1 MKKFYLFL
9 IMLLSVIAPQAADAF
24 SITINVDDA
33 SRLNVFLNGYKE
45 LVNGDNVF
53 EVNDGDYL
61 SIYTKQNDIAIKSV
75 FNGDKELKLENYS
88 TFNVKLTE
96 SEHTGAKFVV
106 KTATVDEMRTA
117 SCKVTVDDAS
127 KVTLYLPGT
136 FSTLP
141 LKDGENNVKFIP
153 GTESVFTVKPA
164 SYDNPLYKVTHNSV
178 AAEADWG
185 SYTLKNVAD
194 GDVIDIQA
202 NYPDIDCAVK
212 FNINAEGVGVI
223 SGVMVNGNEVTNYM
237 DDNFTVK
244 CGSNISIT
252 RNSED
257 YKMESFKV
265 NGEDKTD
272 DFYYSDSHDY
282 FVTDATTFDITAKK
296 YATFKATIDIDDVSH
311 ATVYKG
317 HSYDDNAFDMKNGKN
332 EIEVSEKQPIISLVA
347 KDGYCFTSVN
357 DGTTEYTDKSASN
370 IELDVTDGMVL
381 KVVTAAIVR
390 DKKALVYVDDRSATS
405 SLVFS
410 RGDNNRIE
418 IGTGYNELEFYK
430 GDNPFSVTVYAST
443 KKVYKNDV
451 AVDPTYTYGSYYNF
465 NLADGDVV
473 KMFFTKTPAMVKA
486 DITAN
491 GGAENLSVVKDRI
504 QPVADFSAGI
514 SCLEDTELA
523 FAAKEGYSIKALTV
537 DGTAATA
544 EADGTYKVVVKADAN
559 IVVDLQTAS
568 GISSVTNADASRTA
582 NVYNANG
589 VLVLKNATPEHTAK
603 LAKGLYIING
613 KKVVR

>member
-1 MKKFYLFL
+1 M
-9 IMLLSVIAPQAADAF
+9 
-24 SITINVDDA
+24 
-33 SRLNVFLNGYKE
+33 
-45 LVNGDNVF
+45 
-53 EVNDGDYL
+53 
-61 SIYTKQNDIAIKSV
+61 
-75 FNGDKELKLENYS
+75 
-88 TFNVKLTE
+88 
-96 SEHTGAKFVV
+96 V

-136 FSTLP
+136 YSTLP
-141 LKDGENNVKFIP
+141 LKDGENDVKFIP

-164 SYDNPLYKVTHNSV
+164 SYETPLYKVTHNSV
-178 AAEADWG
+178 AAEADCG
-185 SYTLKNVAD
+185 SYTLKNVAN

-212 FNINAEGVGVI
+212 FNVNAEGVGFIKSVT
-223 SGVMVNGNEVTNYM
+223 VNGNEVTNYL
-237 DDNFTVK
+237 DNNFTVK
-244 CGSNISIT
+244 CGSHISIT

-257 YKMESFKV
+257 YKLESFKV

-272 DFYYSDSHDY
+272 DFYEESYDF
-282 FVTDATTFDITAKK
+282 FVTDAATFDITAKK
-296 YATFKATIDIDDVSH
+296 YATFKATVDIDDVSH

-317 HSYDDNAFDMKNGKN
+317 YYYYYKAFDLKNGKN
-332 EIEVSEKQPIISLVA
+332 EIEVSEKQPLISLVA
-347 KDGYCFTSVN
+347 KDGYYFTSVN

-418 IGTGYNELEFYK
+418 VGTGYNELEFYK

-473 KMFFTKTPAMVKA
+473 KMFFTKTPATVKA

-589 VLVLKNATPEHTAK
+589 VLVLKNATPEQTAK

>member
-33 SRLNVFLNGYKE
+33 SRINVFLNGYQD

-53 EVNDGDYL
+53 EVKDGDYL
-61 SIYTKQNDIAIKSV
+61 SITTQNNAGLVSV
-75 FNGDKELKLENYS
+75 MNGDKAVKLDSYS
-88 TFNVKLTE
+88 SFKLKLTE
-96 SEHTGAKFVV
+96 SEYAGAKLII
-106 KTATVDEMRTA
+106 KTATLDEMRTA
-117 SCKVTVDDAS
+117 SCKVTVDDPS
-127 KVTLYLPGT
+127 KVTLRLSRT
-136 FSTLP
+136 FTTVQ
-141 LKDGENNVKFIP
+141 LKSGENEVKFIP
-153 GTESVFTVKPA
+153 GTESTFTISPQ
-164 SYDNPLYKVTHNSV
+164 SYDTPLYKVTRNSV
-178 AAEADWG
+178 AAEAEWG
-185 SYTLKNVAD
+185 SYTLKNVAE

-212 FNINAEGVGVI
+212 FNVNAEGVGFIKSVT
-223 SGVMVNGNEVTNYM
+223 VNGNEVTNYL

-244 CGSNISIT
+244 CGSHISIT

-257 YKMESFKV
+257 YKLESFKV

-272 DFYYSDSHDY
+272 DFYEESYDF
-282 FVTDATTFDITAKK
+282 FVTDAATFDITAKK
-296 YATFKATIDIDDVSH
+296 YATFKATVDIDDVSH

-317 HSYDDNAFDMKNGKN
+317 YSYYDDAFDMKNGTN
-332 EIEVSEKQPIISLVA
+332 EIEVSEKQPLISLVA
-347 KDGYCFTSVN
+347 KDGYYFTSVN
-357 DGTTEYTDKSASN
+357 DGTTEYTDQSTSEIN
-370 IELDVTDGMVL
+370 VDVTDGMVL

-405 SLVFS
+405 SMVFS
-410 RGDNNRIE
+410 RGDYNKIE

-430 GDNPFSVTVYAST
+430 GDNPFSVTVYANT

-451 AVDPTYTYGSYYNF
+451 AVDPTYSGGSYF
-465 NLADGDVV
+465 RFSLEDGDVV
-473 KMFFTKTPAMVKA
+473 KMFFTKTPATVKA

-589 VLVLKNATPEHTAK
+589 VLVLKNATPEQTAK

>member
-24 SITINVDDA
+24 SITLNVDDA
-33 SRLNVFLNGYKE
+33 SRINVFLNGYQD

-53 EVNDGDYL
+53 EVKDGDYL
-61 SIYTKQNDIAIKSV
+61 SITTQNNAGLVSV
-75 FNGDKELKLENYS
+75 MNGDKAVKLDSYS
-88 TFNVKLTE
+88 SFKLKLTE
-96 SEHTGAKFVV
+96 SEYAGAKLII
-106 KTATVDEMRTA
+106 KTATLDEMRTA
-117 SCKVTVDDAS
+117 SCKVTVDDPS
-127 KVTLYLPGT
+127 KVTLRLSRT
-136 FSTLP
+136 FTTVQ
-141 LKDGENNVKFIP
+141 LKSGENEVKFIP
-153 GTESVFTVKPA
+153 GTESTFTISPQ
-164 SYDNPLYKVTHNSV
+164 SYDTPLYKVTRNSV
-178 AAEADWG
+178 AAEAEWG
-185 SYTLKNVAD
+185 SYTLKNVAE

-212 FNINAEGVGVI
+212 FNVNAEGVGFIKSVT
-223 SGVMVNGNEVTNYM
+223 VNGNEVTNYL

-244 CGSNISIT
+244 CGSTISIT

-257 YKMESFKV
+257 YKLESFKV
-265 NGEDKTD
+265 NGEDKTS
-272 DFYYSDSHDY
+272 DFYEDSY
-282 FVTDATTFDITAKK
+282 NIFVTDATTLDITAKK
-296 YATFKATIDIDDVSH
+296 YTTFKATVDIDDVSH

-317 HSYDDNAFDMKNGKN
+317 YSYYDDAFDMKNGKN
-332 EIEVSEKQPIISLVA
+332 EIEVSEKQPLISLVA
-347 KDGYCFTSVN
+347 KDGYYFTSVN
-357 DGTTEYTDKSASN
+357 DGTTEYTDQSTSEIN
-370 IELDVTDGMVL
+370 VDVTDGMVL

-405 SLVFS
+405 SMVFS
-410 RGDNNRIE
+410 RGDYNRIE

-430 GDNPFSVTVYAST
+430 GDNPFSVTVYANT

-451 AVDPTYTYGSYYNF
+451 AVDPTYSGGSYF
-465 NLADGDVV
+465 RFSLADGDVV
-473 KMFFTKTPAMVKA
+473 KMFFTKTPATIKA

-589 VLVLKNATPEHTAK
+589 VLVLKNATPEQTAK

>member
-24 SITINVDDA
+24 SITLNVDDA
-33 SRLNVFLNGYKE
+33 SRIDVFLNGPKDV
-45 LVNGDNVF
+45 VNGDNVF

-61 SIYTKQNDIAIKSV
+61 SVTTQNNVGLVSV
-75 FNGDKELKLENYS
+75 FNGDKAVKLDSYS
-88 TFNVKLTE
+88 SFRLKLTE
-96 SEHTGAKFVV
+96 SEYAGAKFIV
-106 KTATVDEMRTA
+106 KTATLDEMRTA
-117 SCKVTVDDAS
+117 SCKVTVDDPS
-127 KVTLYLPGT
+127 KVTLRLSRT
-136 FSTLP
+136 FTTVQ
-141 LKDGENNVKFIP
+141 LKSGENEVKFIP
-153 GTESVFTVKPA
+153 GTESTFTISPQ
-164 SYDNPLYKVTHNSV
+164 SYNTPLYKVTRNSV
-178 AAEADWG
+178 AAEAEWG
-185 SYTLKNVAD
+185 SYTLKNVAE

-212 FNINAEGVGVI
+212 FNVNAEGVGFIKSVT
-223 SGVMVNGNEVTNYM
+223 VNGNEVTNYL

-244 CGSNISIT
+244 CGSTISIT

-257 YKMESFKV
+257 YKLESFKV
-265 NGEDKTD
+265 NGEDKTS
-272 DFYYSDSHDY
+272 DFYEESYDF
-282 FVTDATTFDITAKK
+282 FVTDAATFDITAKK
-296 YATFKATIDIDDVSH
+296 YATFKATVDIDDVSH

-317 HSYDDNAFDMKNGKN
+317 YSYYDDAFDMKNGKN
-332 EIEVSEKQPIISLVA
+332 EIEVSEKQPLISLVA
-347 KDGYCFTSVN
+347 KDGYYFTSVN
-357 DGTTEYTDKSASN
+357 DGTTEYTDNNVSK
-370 IELDVTDGMVL
+370 IELSVVDGMVL

-390 DKKALVYVDDRSATS
+390 DKKALVYVDNKKATN

-410 RGDNNRIE
+410 RSDRETIV

-430 GDNPFSVTVYAST
+430 GDSPFSVTVSAST

-451 AVDPTYTYGSYYNF
+451 AVDPLYSGGSYF
-465 NLADGDVV
+465 SFSLEDGDVV
-473 KMFFTKTPAMVKA
+473 KMFFTKTPATVKA

-589 VLVLKNATPEHTAK
+589 VLVLKNATPEQTAK

>member
-33 SRLNVFLNGYKE
+33 SRLNVFLNGYKD

-61 SIYTKQNDIAIKSV
+61 SITTQKNAGIVSV
-75 FNGDKELKLENYS
+75 FNGDKAVKFDSYS
-88 TFNVKLTE
+88 SFNLKLTE
-96 SEHTGAKFVV
+96 SEYAGAKLVI
-106 KTATVDEMRTA
+106 KTATLDEMRTA
-117 SCKVTVDDAS
+117 SCKVTVDDPS
-127 KVTLYLPGT
+127 KVTLRLSRT
-136 FSTLP
+136 FTTVQ
-141 LKDGENNVKFIP
+141 LKSGENEVKFIP
-153 GTESVFTVKPA
+153 GTESTFTISPE
-164 SYDNPLYKVTHNSV
+164 SQLSPLYKVTHNSV

-194 GDVIDIQA
+194 GDVIDIQT

-212 FNINAEGVGVI
+212 FNVNAEGVGFIKSVT
-223 SGVMVNGNEVTNYM
+223 VNGNEVTNYL
-237 DDNFTVK
+237 DDNFSVK

-252 RNSED
+252 RNSEE
-257 YKMESFKV
+257 YKLETFKV

-272 DFYYSDSHDY
+272 DFYDESYDF
-282 FVTDATTFDITAKK
+282 FVTDAATFDITAEK
-296 YATFKATIDIDDVSH
+296 YTTFKATIDIDDVSH

-317 HSYDDNAFDMKNGKN
+317 YSYYGNAFDLKNGKN
-332 EIEVSEKQPIISLVA
+332 EIEVSEKQTLISLVA
-347 KDGYCFTSVN
+347 KDGYYFTSVN
-357 DGTTEYTDKSASN
+357 DGTKEYTDKSVN
-370 IELDVTDGMVL
+370 DIELDVVDGMVL
-381 KVVTAAIVR
+381 KVVTAAVVR
-390 DKKALVYVDDRSATS
+390 DKKALVYVDDRSAAN
-405 SLVFS
+405 SLLF
-410 RGDNNRIE
+410 RRNDYNTIE
-418 IGTGYNELEFYK
+418 VATGYNELEFYR
-430 GDNPFSVTVYAST
+430 GDNPFSVSVSANT

-451 AVDPTYTYGSYYNF
+451 AVVPLYSGGSYFNF
-465 NLADGDVV
+465 SLADGDVV
-473 KMFFTKTPAMVKA
+473 KMFFTKTPATVKA

-589 VLVLKNATPEHTAK
+589 VLVLKNATPEQTAK

>member
-24 SITINVDDA
+24 SITLNVDDA
-33 SRLNVFLNGYKE
+33 SRINVFLNGTKDV
-45 LVNGDNVF
+45 VNGDNVF
-53 EVNDGDYL
+53 EVKDGDYL
-61 SIYTKQNDIAIKSV
+61 SVTTQNNAGLVSV
-75 FNGDKELKLENYS
+75 FNGDKAVKLDSYS
-88 TFNVKLTE
+88 SFRLKLTE
-96 SEHTGAKFVV
+96 SEYAGAKFIV
-106 KTATVDEMRTA
+106 KTATLDEMRTA
-117 SCKVTVDDAS
+117 SCKVTVDDPS
-127 KVTLYLPGT
+127 KVTLRLSRT
-136 FSTLP
+136 FTTVQ
-141 LKDGENNVKFIP
+141 LKSGENEVKFIP
-153 GTESVFTVKPA
+153 GTESTFTISPQ
-164 SYDNPLYKVTHNSV
+164 SYNTPLYKVTRNSV
-178 AAEADWG
+178 AAEAEWG
-185 SYTLKNVAD
+185 SYTLKNVAE

-212 FNINAEGVGVI
+212 FNVNAEGVGFIKSVT
-223 SGVMVNGNEVTNYM
+223 VNGNEVTNYL

-244 CGSNISIT
+244 CGSTISIT

-257 YKMESFKV
+257 YKLESFKV
-265 NGEDKTD
+265 NGEDKTS
-272 DFYYSDSHDY
+272 DFYEDSY
-282 FVTDATTFDITAKK
+282 NIFVTDATTLDITAKK
-296 YATFKATIDIDDVSH
+296 YTTFKATVDIDDVSH

-317 HSYDDNAFDMKNGKN
+317 YSYYDDAFDMKNGKN
-332 EIEVSEKQPIISLVA
+332 EIEVSEKQPLISLVA
-347 KDGYCFTSVN
+347 KDGYDFTSVN
-357 DGTTEYTDKSASN
+357 DGTTEYTDQSTSEIKV
-370 IELDVTDGMVL
+370 DVTDGMVL

-405 SLVFS
+405 SMVFS
-410 RGDNNRIE
+410 RGDYNRIE

-430 GDNPFSVTVYAST
+430 GDNPFSVTVYANT

-451 AVDPTYTYGSYYNF
+451 AVDPTYSGGSYF
-465 NLADGDVV
+465 RFSLEDGDVV
-473 KMFFTKTPAMVKA
+473 KMFFTKTPATVKA

-589 VLVLKNATPEHTAK
+589 VLVLKNATPEQTAK

>member
-24 SITINVDDA
+24 SITLNVDDA
-33 SRLNVFLNGYKE
+33 SRINVFLNGYKDV
-45 LVNGDNVF
+45 VNGDNVF
-53 EVNDGDYL
+53 EVKDGDYL
-61 SIYTKQNDIAIKSV
+61 SITTQNNAGLVSV
-75 FNGDKELKLENYS
+75 FNGDKEVKLNSYS
-88 TFNVKLTE
+88 SFNLKLTE
-96 SEHTGAKFVV
+96 SEYAGAKLMI
-106 KTATVDEMRTA
+106 KTATLDEMRTA
-117 SCKVTVDDAS
+117 SCTVTVDDPS
-127 KVTLYLPGT
+127 KVTLRLSRT
-136 FSTLP
+136 FTTVQ
-141 LKDGENNVKFIP
+141 LKSGENEVKFIP
-153 GTESVFTVKPA
+153 GTESTFTISPQ
-164 SYDNPLYKVTHNSV
+164 SQETPLYKVTHNSV

-185 SYTLKNVAD
+185 SYTLKNVAN

-212 FNINAEGVGVI
+212 FNVNAEGVGFIKSVT
-223 SGVMVNGNEVTNYM
+223 VNGNEVTNYL

-244 CGSNISIT
+244 CGSHISIT

-257 YKMESFKV
+257 YKLESFKV
-265 NGEDKTD
+265 NGEDKTS
-272 DFYYSDSHDY
+272 DFYDESYDF
-282 FVTDATTFDITAKK
+282 FVTDAATFDITAKK
-296 YATFKATIDIDDVSH
+296 YATFKATVDIDDVSH
-311 ATVYKG
+311 ATVYNG
-317 HSYDDNAFDMKNGKN
+317 YSYYGNAFDLKNGKN
-332 EIEVSEKQPIISLVA
+332 EIEVSEKQTLISLVA
-347 KDGYCFTSVN
+347 KDGYYFTSVN
-357 DGTTEYTDKSASN
+357 DGTKEYTDKSVN
-370 IELDVTDGMVL
+370 DIELDVVDGMVL
-381 KVVTAAIVR
+381 KVVTAAVVR
-390 DKKALVYVDDRSATS
+390 DKKALVYVDDRSVAN
-405 SLVFS
+405 SLLF
-410 RGDNNRIE
+410 RRNDYNTIE
-418 IGTGYNELEFYK
+418 VATGYNELEFYR
-430 GDNPFSVTVYAST
+430 GDNPFSVSVSANT

-451 AVDPTYTYGSYYNF
+451 AVVPLYSGGSYFNF
-465 NLADGDVV
+465 SLADGDVV
-473 KMFFTKTPAMVKA
+473 KMFFTKTPATVKA

-568 GISSVTNADASRTA
+568 GISSVTNADSSRTA

-589 VLVLKNATPEHTAK
+589 VLVLKNATPEQTAK

>member
-24 SITINVDDA
+24 SITLNVDDA
-33 SRLNVFLNGYKE
+33 SRINVFLNGTKDV
-45 LVNGDNVF
+45 VNGDNVF
-53 EVNDGDYL
+53 EVKDGDYL
-61 SIYTKQNDIAIKSV
+61 SVTTQNNAGLVSV
-75 FNGDKELKLENYS
+75 FNGDKAVKLDSYS
-88 TFNVKLTE
+88 SFRLKLTE
-96 SEHTGAKFVV
+96 SEYAGAKFIV
-106 KTATVDEMRTA
+106 KTATLDEMRTA
-117 SCKVTVDDAS
+117 SCKVTVDDPS
-127 KVTLYLPGT
+127 KVTLRLSRT
-136 FSTLP
+136 FTTVQ
-141 LKDGENNVKFIP
+141 LKSGENEVKFIP
-153 GTESVFTVKPA
+153 GTESTFTISPQ
-164 SYDNPLYKVTHNSV
+164 SYNTPLYKVTRNSV
-178 AAEADWG
+178 AAEAEWG
-185 SYTLKNVAD
+185 SYTLKNVAE

-212 FNINAEGVGVI
+212 FNVNAEGVGFIKSVT
-223 SGVMVNGNEVTNYM
+223 VNGNEVTNYM

-244 CGSNISIT
+244 CGSTISIT

-257 YKMESFKV
+257 YKLESFKV
-265 NGEDKTD
+265 NGEDKTS
-272 DFYYSDSHDY
+272 DFYEDSY
-282 FVTDATTFDITAKK
+282 NIFVTDATTLDITAKK
-296 YATFKATIDIDDVSH
+296 YTTFKATVDIDDVSH

-317 HSYDDNAFDMKNGKN
+317 YSYYDDAFDMKNGKN
-332 EIEVSEKQPIISLVA
+332 EIEVSEKQPLISLVA
-347 KDGYCFTSVN
+347 KDGYYFTSVN
-357 DGTTEYTDKSASN
+357 DGTTEYTDNNVSK
-370 IELDVTDGMVL
+370 IELSVVDGMVL

-390 DKKALVYVDDRSATS
+390 DKKALVYVDNKKATN

-410 RGDNNRIE
+410 RSDRETIV

-430 GDNPFSVTVYAST
+430 GDSPFSVTVSAST

-451 AVDPTYTYGSYYNF
+451 AVDPLYSGGSYF
-465 NLADGDVV
+465 SFSLEDGDVV
-473 KMFFTKTPAMVKA
+473 KMFFTKTPATVKA

-523 FAAKEGYSIKALTV
+523 FAAKEGYSIKTLTV

-589 VLVLKNATPEHTAK
+589 VLVLKNATPEQTAK

>member
-24 SITINVDDA
+24 SITLNVDDA
-33 SRLNVFLNGYKE
+33 SRINVFLNGTKDV
-45 LVNGDNVF
+45 VNGDNVF
-53 EVNDGDYL
+53 EVKDGDYL
-61 SIYTKQNDIAIKSV
+61 SVTTQNNAGLVSV
-75 FNGDKELKLENYS
+75 FNGDKAVKLDSYS
-88 TFNVKLTE
+88 SFRLKLTE
-96 SEHTGAKFVV
+96 SEYAGAKFIV
-106 KTATVDEMRTA
+106 KTATLDEMRTA
-117 SCKVTVDDAS
+117 SCKVTVDDPS
-127 KVTLYLPGT
+127 KVTLRLSRT
-136 FSTLP
+136 FTTVQ
-141 LKDGENNVKFIP
+141 LKSGENEVKFIP
-153 GTESVFTVKPA
+153 GTESTFTISPQ
-164 SYDNPLYKVTHNSV
+164 SYDTPLYKVTRNSV
-178 AAEADWG
+178 AAEAEYG
-185 SYTLKNVAD
+185 SYTLKNVAE

-212 FNINAEGVGVI
+212 FNVNAEGVGFIKSVT
-223 SGVMVNGNEVTNYM
+223 VNGNEVTNYL

-244 CGSNISIT
+244 CGSTISIT

-257 YKMESFKV
+257 YKLESFKV
-265 NGEDKTD
+265 NGEDKTS
-272 DFYYSDSHDY
+272 DFYEDSY
-282 FVTDATTFDITAKK
+282 NIFVTDATTLDITAKK
-296 YATFKATIDIDDVSH
+296 YTTFKATVDIDDVSH

-317 HSYDDNAFDMKNGKN
+317 YSYYDDAFDMKNGTN
-332 EIEVSEKQPIISLVA
+332 EIEVSEKQPLISLVA
-347 KDGYCFTSVN
+347 KDGYYFTSVN
-357 DGTTEYTDKSASN
+357 DGTTEYTDQSTSEIN
-370 IELDVTDGMVL
+370 VDVTDGMVL

-405 SLVFS
+405 SMVFS
-410 RGDNNRIE
+410 RGDYNKIE

-430 GDNPFSVTVYAST
+430 GDNPFSVTVYANT

-451 AVDPTYTYGSYYNF
+451 AVDPTYSGGSYF
-465 NLADGDVV
+465 RFSLEDGDVV
-473 KMFFTKTPAMVKA
+473 KMFFTKTPATVKA

-589 VLVLKNATPEHTAK
+589 VLVLKNATPEQTAK

>member
-33 SRLNVFLNGYKE
+33 SRLNVFLNGYKD

-53 EVNDGDYL
+53 EVKDGDYL
-61 SIYTKQNDIAIKSV
+61 SITTQNNAGIVSV
-75 FNGDKELKLENYS
+75 FNGDKAVKLDSYS
-88 TFNVKLTE
+88 SFNLKLTE
-96 SEHTGAKFVV
+96 SEYAGAKLVI
-106 KTATVDEMRTA
+106 KTATLDEMRTA
-117 SCKVTVDDAS
+117 SCKVTVDDPS
-127 KVTLYLPGT
+127 KVTLRLSRT
-136 FSTLP
+136 FTTVQ
-141 LKDGENNVKFIP
+141 LKSGENEVKFIP
-153 GTESVFTVKPA
+153 GTESTFTISPQ
-164 SYDNPLYKVTHNSV
+164 SYETPLYKVTHNSV
-178 AAEADWG
+178 AAEAEWG
-185 SYTLKNVAD
+185 SYTVKNVAD

-212 FNINAEGVGVI
+212 FNVNAEGVGFIKSVT
-223 SGVMVNGNEVTNYM
+223 VDGNEVTNYL

-257 YKMESFKV
+257 YKLESFKV

-272 DFYYSDSHDY
+272 YFYDESYDF
-282 FVTDATTFDITAKK
+282 FVTDAATFDITAKK
-296 YATFKATIDIDDVSH
+296 YTTFKATVDIDDVSH

-317 HSYDDNAFDMKNGKN
+317 YSYYDDAFDLKNGKN
-332 EIEVSEKQPIISLVA
+332 EIEVSEKQPLISLVA
-347 KDGYCFTSVN
+347 KDGYYFTSVN
-357 DGTTEYTDKSASN
+357 DGTKEYTDNNVSK
-370 IELDVTDGMVL
+370 IELTVVDGMVL

-405 SLVFS
+405 SMLFS
-410 RGDNNRIE
+410 RGDNERIE

-430 GDNPFSVTVYAST
+430 GDNPFSVTVYANT

-451 AVDPTYTYGSYYNF
+451 AVDPLYSGGSYFNF
-465 NLADGDVV
+465 SLADGDVV
-473 KMFFTKTPAMVKA
+473 KMFFTKIPAMVKA

-568 GISSVTNADASRTA
+568 GISSVTNADANSTA

-589 VLVLKNATPEHTAK
+589 VLVLKNATPEQTAK

>member
-1 MKKFYLFL
+1 MKEFYLFL

-24 SITINVDDA
+24 SITLNVDDA
-33 SRLNVFLNGYKE
+33 SRINVFLNGYQD

-53 EVNDGDYL
+53 EVKDGDYL
-61 SIYTKQNDIAIKSV
+61 SITTQNNAGLVSV
-75 FNGDKELKLENYS
+75 MNGDKAVKLDSYS
-88 TFNVKLTE
+88 SFKLKLTE
-96 SEHTGAKFVV
+96 SEYAGAKLII
-106 KTATVDEMRTA
+106 KTATLDEMRTA
-117 SCKVTVDDAS
+117 SCKVTVDDPS
-127 KVTLYLPGT
+127 KVTLRLSRT
-136 FSTLP
+136 FTTVQ
-141 LKDGENNVKFIP
+141 LKSGENEVKFIP
-153 GTESVFTVKPA
+153 GTESTFTISPQ
-164 SYDNPLYKVTHNSV
+164 SYDTPLYKVTRNSV
-178 AAEADWG
+178 AAEAEWG
-185 SYTLKNVAD
+185 SYTLKNVAE

-212 FNINAEGVGVI
+212 FNVNAEGVGFIKSVT
-223 SGVMVNGNEVTNYM
+223 VNGNEVTNYL

-244 CGSNISIT
+244 CGSHISIT

-257 YKMESFKV
+257 YKLESFKV

-272 DFYYSDSHDY
+272 DFYEESYDF
-282 FVTDATTFDITAKK
+282 FVTDAATFDITAKK
-296 YATFKATIDIDDVSH
+296 YATFKATVDIDDVSH

-317 HSYDDNAFDMKNGKN
+317 YSYYDDAFDMKNGTN
-332 EIEVSEKQPIISLVA
+332 EIEVSEKQPLISLVA
-347 KDGYCFTSVN
+347 KDGYYFTSVN
-357 DGTTEYTDKSASN
+357 DGTTEYTDQSTSEIN
-370 IELDVTDGMVL
+370 VDVTDGMVL

-405 SLVFS
+405 SMVFS
-410 RGDNNRIE
+410 RGDYNKIE

-430 GDNPFSVTVYAST
+430 GDNPFSVTVYANT

-451 AVDPTYTYGSYYNF
+451 AVDPTYSGGSYF
-465 NLADGDVV
+465 RFSLEDGDVV
-473 KMFFTKTPAMVKA
+473 KMFFTKTPATVKA

-523 FAAKEGYSIKALTV
+523 FAAKEGYSIKALSV

-589 VLVLKNATPEHTAK
+589 VLVLKNATPEQTAK

>member
-24 SITINVDDA
+24 SITLNVDDA
-33 SRLNVFLNGYKE
+33 SRINVFLNGPKDV
-45 LVNGDNVF
+45 VNGDNVF

-61 SIYTKQNDIAIKSV
+61 SVTTQNNAGLVSV
-75 FNGDKELKLENYS
+75 FNGDKAVKLDSYS
-88 TFNVKLTE
+88 SFRLKLTE
-96 SEHTGAKFVV
+96 SEYAGAKFIV
-106 KTATVDEMRTA
+106 KTATLDEMRTA
-117 SCKVTVDDAS
+117 SCKVTVDDPS
-127 KVTLYLPGT
+127 KVTLRLSRT
-136 FSTLP
+136 FTTVQ
-141 LKDGENNVKFIP
+141 LKSGENEVKFIP
-153 GTESVFTVKPA
+153 GTESTFTISPQ
-164 SYDNPLYKVTHNSV
+164 SYNTPLYKVTRNSV
-178 AAEADWG
+178 AAEAEWG
-185 SYTLKNVAD
+185 SYTLKNVAE

-212 FNINAEGVGVI
+212 FNVNAEGVGFIKSVT
-223 SGVMVNGNEVTNYM
+223 VNGNEVTNYL

-244 CGSNISIT
+244 CGSHISIT

-257 YKMESFKV
+257 YKLESFKV

-272 DFYYSDSHDY
+272 DFYEESYDF
-282 FVTDATTFDITAKK
+282 FVTDAATFDITAKK
-296 YATFKATIDIDDVSH
+296 YTTFKATVDIDDVSH

-317 HSYDDNAFDMKNGKN
+317 YSYYDDAFDMKNGKN
-332 EIEVSEKQPIISLVA
+332 EIEVSEKQPLISLVA
-347 KDGYCFTSVN
+347 KDGYYFTSVN
-357 DGTTEYTDKSASN
+357 DGTTEYTDNNVSK
-370 IELDVTDGMVL
+370 IELSVVDGMVL

-390 DKKALVYVDDRSATS
+390 DKKALVYVDNKKATN

-410 RGDNNRIE
+410 RSDRETIV

-430 GDNPFSVTVYAST
+430 GDSPFSVTVSAST

-451 AVDPTYTYGSYYNF
+451 AVDPLYSGGSYF
-465 NLADGDVV
+465 SFSLEDGDVV
-473 KMFFTKTPAMVKA
+473 KMFFTKTPATVKA

-568 GISSVTNADASRTA
+568 GISSVTNADANRTA

-589 VLVLKNATPEHTAK
+589 VLVLKNATPEQTAK

>member
-24 SITINVDDA
+24 SITLNVDDA
-33 SRLNVFLNGYKE
+33 SRINVFLNGYQDV
-45 LVNGDNVF
+45 VNGDNVF
-53 EVNDGDYL
+53 EVKDGDYL
-61 SIYTKQNDIAIKSV
+61 SITTQNNAGLVSV
-75 FNGDKELKLENYS
+75 MNGDKEVKLNSYS
-88 TFNVKLTE
+88 SFNLKLTE
-96 SEHTGAKFVV
+96 SEYAGAKLMI
-106 KTATVDEMRTA
+106 KTATLDEMRTA
-117 SCKVTVDDAS
+117 SCTVTVDDPS
-127 KVTLYLPGT
+127 KVTLRLSRT
-136 FSTLP
+136 FTTVQ
-141 LKDGENNVKFIP
+141 LKSGENEVKFIP
-153 GTESVFTVKPA
+153 GTESTFTISPQ
-164 SYDNPLYKVTHNSV
+164 SQETPLYKVTHNSV

-185 SYTLKNVAD
+185 SYTLKNVAN

-212 FNINAEGVGVI
+212 FNVNAEGVGFIKSVT
-223 SGVMVNGNEVTNYM
+223 VNGNEVTNYL

-257 YKMESFKV
+257 YKLESFKV
-265 NGEDKTD
+265 NGEDKTS
-272 DFYYSDSHDY
+272 DFYDESYDF
-282 FVTDATTFDITAKK
+282 FVTDAATFDITAKK
-296 YATFKATIDIDDVSH
+296 YATFKATVDIDDVSH
-311 ATVYKG
+311 ATVYNG
-317 HSYDDNAFDMKNGKN
+317 YSYYGNAFDLKNGKN
-332 EIEVSEKQPIISLVA
+332 EIEVSEKQTLISLVA
-347 KDGYCFTSVN
+347 KDGYYFTSVN
-357 DGTTEYTDKSASN
+357 DGTKEYTDKSVN
-370 IELDVTDGMVL
+370 DIELDVVDGMVL
-381 KVVTAAIVR
+381 KVVTAAVVR
-390 DKKALVYVDDRSATS
+390 DKKALVYVDDRSAAN
-405 SLVFS
+405 SLLF
-410 RGDNNRIE
+410 RRNDYNTIE
-418 IGTGYNELEFYK
+418 VATGYNELEFYR
-430 GDNPFSVTVYAST
+430 GDNPFSVSVSANT

-451 AVDPTYTYGSYYNF
+451 AVVPLYSGGSYFNF
-465 NLADGDVV
+465 SLADGDVV
-473 KMFFTKTPAMVKA
+473 KMFFTKTPATVKA

-568 GISSVTNADASRTA
+568 GISSVPNADASRTA

-589 VLVLKNATPEHTAK
+589 VLVLKNATPEQTAK

>member
-33 SRLNVFLNGYKE
+33 SRINVFLNGYQDV
-45 LVNGDNVF
+45 VNGDNVF
-53 EVNDGDYL
+53 EVKDGDYL
-61 SIYTKQNDIAIKSV
+61 SVTTQKDAGFVSV
-75 FNGDKELKLENYS
+75 FNGDKAVKLDSYS
-88 TFNVKLTE
+88 SFNLKLTE
-96 SEHTGAKFVV
+96 SEYAGARLVI
-106 KTATVDEMRTA
+106 KTATLDEMRTA
-117 SCKVTVDDAS
+117 SCKVTVDDPS
-127 KVTLYLPGT
+127 KVTLRLSRTYT
-136 FSTLP
+136 TVQ
-141 LKDGENNVKFIP
+141 LKSGENEVKFIP
-153 GTESVFTVKPA
+153 GTESTFTISPQ
-164 SYDNPLYKVTHNSV
+164 SYDTPLYKVTRNSV
-178 AAEADWG
+178 AAEAEWG
-185 SYTLKNVAD
+185 SYTLKDVAD

-202 NYPDIDCAVK
+202 NYPDVDCAVK
-212 FNINAEGVGVI
+212 FNINADGVGFI
-223 SGVMVNGNEVTNYM
+223 KSLTVNGNEVTNFL
-237 DDNFTVK
+237 DDNFSVK

-257 YKMESFKV
+257 YKLESFKV
-265 NGEDKTD
+265 NGADKTD
-272 DFYYSDSHDY
+272 DFYSDSYDI

-296 YATFKATIDIDDVSH
+296 YTTLKATIDIDDVTH

-317 HSYDDNAFDMKNGKN
+317 YSYYDDAFDMKNGKN
-332 EIEVSEKQPIISLVA
+332 EIEVSEQQPLISLVA
-347 KDGYCFTSVN
+347 KDGYYFTSVN
-357 DGTTEYTDKSASN
+357 DGTTEYADNNVSK
-370 IELDVTDGMVL
+370 IELSVVDGMVL

-390 DKKALVYVDDRSATS
+390 DKKALVYVDDRKATN

-410 RGDNNRIE
+410 RGDYNRIE
-418 IGTGYNELEFYK
+418 MSTGYNELEFYK
-430 GDNPFSVTVYAST
+430 GDNPFTVTVYAST

-451 AVDPTYTYGSYYNF
+451 AVNPTYSGGSYF
-465 NLADGDVV
+465 TFSLEDGDVV
-473 KMFFTKTPAMVKA
+473 KMFFTKVPAMVKA

-491 GGAENLSVVKDRI
+491 GGAENLSVVKNRI

-589 VLVLKNATPEHTAK
+589 VLVLKNATPEQTAK

>member
-24 SITINVDDA
+24 SITLNVDDA
-33 SRLNVFLNGYKE
+33 SRINVFLNGTKDV
-45 LVNGDNVF
+45 VNGDNVF
-53 EVNDGDYL
+53 EVKDGDYL
-61 SIYTKQNDIAIKSV
+61 SVTTQNNAGLVSV
-75 FNGDKELKLENYS
+75 FNGDKAVKLDSYS
-88 TFNVKLTE
+88 SFRLKLTE
-96 SEHTGAKFVV
+96 SEYAGAKFIV
-106 KTATVDEMRTA
+106 KTATLDEMRTA
-117 SCKVTVDDAS
+117 SCKVTVDDPS
-127 KVTLYLPGT
+127 KVTLRLSRT
-136 FSTLP
+136 FTTVQ
-141 LKDGENNVKFIP
+141 LKSGENEVKFIP
-153 GTESVFTVKPA
+153 GTESTFTISPQ
-164 SYDNPLYKVTHNSV
+164 SYNTPLYKVTRNSV
-178 AAEADWG
+178 AAEAEWG
-185 SYTLKNVAD
+185 SYTLKNVAE

-212 FNINAEGVGVI
+212 FNVNAEGVGFIKSVT
-223 SGVMVNGNEVTNYM
+223 VNGNEVTNYL

-244 CGSNISIT
+244 CGSTISIT

-257 YKMESFKV
+257 YKLESFKV
-265 NGEDKTD
+265 NGEDKTS
-272 DFYYSDSHDY
+272 DFYEESYDF
-282 FVTDATTFDITAKK
+282 FVTDAATFDITAKK
-296 YATFKATIDIDDVSH
+296 YATFKATVDIDDVSH

-317 HSYDDNAFDMKNGKN
+317 YSYYDDAFDMKNGKN
-332 EIEVSEKQPIISLVA
+332 EIEVSEKQPLISLVA
-347 KDGYCFTSVN
+347 KDGYYFTSVN
-357 DGTTEYTDKSASN
+357 DGTTEYTDQSTSEIN
-370 IELDVTDGMVL
+370 VDVTDGMVL

-405 SLVFS
+405 SMVFS
-410 RGDNNRIE
+410 RGDYNKIE

-430 GDNPFSVTVYAST
+430 GDNPFSVTVYANT

-451 AVDPTYTYGSYYNF
+451 AVDPTYSGGSYF
-465 NLADGDVV
+465 RFSLEDGDVV
-473 KMFFTKTPAMVKA
+473 KMFFTKTPATVKA

-589 VLVLKNATPEHTAK
+589 VLVLKNATPEQTAK

>member
-24 SITINVDDA
+24 SITLNVDDA
-33 SRLNVFLNGYKE
+33 SRINVFLNGTKDV
-45 LVNGDNVF
+45 VNGDNVF
-53 EVNDGDYL
+53 EVKDGDYL
-61 SIYTKQNDIAIKSV
+61 SVTTQNNAGLVSV
-75 FNGDKELKLENYS
+75 FNGDKAVKLDSYS
-88 TFNVKLTE
+88 SFRLKLTE
-96 SEHTGAKFVV
+96 SEYAGAKFIV
-106 KTATVDEMRTA
+106 KTATLDEMRTA
-117 SCKVTVDDAS
+117 SCKVTVDDPS
-127 KVTLYLPGT
+127 KVTLRLSRT
-136 FSTLP
+136 FTTVQ
-141 LKDGENNVKFIP
+141 LKSGENEVKFIP
-153 GTESVFTVKPA
+153 GTESTFTISPQ
-164 SYDNPLYKVTHNSV
+164 SYNTPLYKVTRNSV
-178 AAEADWG
+178 AAEAEWG
-185 SYTLKNVAD
+185 SYTLKNVAE

-212 FNINAEGVGVI
+212 FNVNAEGVGFIKSVT
-223 SGVMVNGNEVTNYM
+223 VNGNEVTNYL

-244 CGSNISIT
+244 CGSTISIT

-257 YKMESFKV
+257 YKLESFKV
-265 NGEDKTD
+265 NGEDKTS
-272 DFYYSDSHDY
+272 DFYEDSY
-282 FVTDATTFDITAKK
+282 NIFVTDATTLDITAKK
-296 YATFKATIDIDDVSH
+296 YTTFKATVDIDDVSH

-317 HSYDDNAFDMKNGKN
+317 YSYYDDAFDMKNGKN
-332 EIEVSEKQPIISLVA
+332 EIEVSEKQPLISLVA
-347 KDGYCFTSVN
+347 KDGYYFTSVN
-357 DGTTEYTDKSASN
+357 DGTTEYTDQSTSEIKV
-370 IELDVTDGMVL
+370 DVTDGMVL

-405 SLVFS
+405 SMVFS
-410 RGDNNRIE
+410 RGDYNRIE

-430 GDNPFSVTVYAST
+430 GDNPFSVTVYANT

-451 AVDPTYTYGSYYNF
+451 AVDPTYSGGSYF
-465 NLADGDVV
+465 RFSLEDGDVV
-473 KMFFTKTPAMVKA
+473 KMFFTKTPATVKA

-504 QPVADFSAGI
+504 QPIADFSAGI

-523 FAAKEGYSIKALTV
+523 LAAKEGYSIKALTV

-544 EADGTYKVVVKADAN
+544 EADGTYKVDVKADAN

-568 GISSVTNADASRTA
+568 GIRSLTNADANRTA

-589 VLVLKNATPEHTAK
+589 VLVLKNATPEQTAK

>member
-1 MKKFYLFL
+1 
-9 IMLLSVIAPQAADAF
+9 ML
-24 SITINVDDA
+24 TINVDDA
-33 SRLNVFLNGYKE
+33 SRLNVFLNGYKD

-61 SIYTKQNDIAIKSV
+61 SITTQKNAGIVSV
-75 FNGDKELKLENYS
+75 FNGDKAVKFDSYS
-88 TFNVKLTE
+88 SFSLKLTE
-96 SEHTGAKFVV
+96 SEYAGAKLVI
-106 KTATVDEMRTA
+106 KTATLDEMRTA
-117 SCKVTVDDAS
+117 SCKVTVDDPS
-127 KVTLYLPGT
+127 KVTLRLSRT
-136 FSTLP
+136 FTTVQ
-141 LKDGENNVKFIP
+141 LKSGENEVKFIP
-153 GTESVFTVKPA
+153 GTESTFTISPE
-164 SYDNPLYKVTHNSV
+164 SYETPLYKVTHNSV

-202 NYPDIDCAVK
+202 NYPDIDYAVK
-212 FNINAEGVGVI
+212 FNVNAEGVGFIKSVT
-223 SGVMVNGNEVTNYM
+223 VNGNEVTNYL

-257 YKMESFKV
+257 YKLESFKV

-272 DFYYSDSHDY
+272 DFYSESYDF
-282 FVTDATTFDITAKK
+282 FVTDAATFDITAEK
-296 YATFKATIDIDDVSH
+296 YTTFKATIDIDDVSH

-317 HSYDDNAFDMKNGKN
+317 YSYYDDAFDLKSGKN
-332 EIEVSEKQPIISLVA
+332 EIEVSEKQPLISLVA
-347 KDGYCFTSVN
+347 KDGYYFTSVN
-357 DGTTEYTDKSASN
+357 DGTKEYTDNNVSK
-370 IELDVTDGMVL
+370 IELTVVDGMVL
-381 KVVTAAIVR
+381 KVVTTAIVR

-405 SLVFS
+405 SLLFS

-430 GDNPFSVTVYAST
+430 GDNPFSVSVNANT

-451 AVDPTYTYGSYYNF
+451 AVVPLYSGGSYFNF
-465 NLADGDVV
+465 SLADGDVV
-473 KMFFTKTPAMVKA
+473 KMFFTKIPAMVKA
-486 DITAN
+486 NITAN

-568 GISSVTNADASRTA
+568 GISSVTTADANRTA

-589 VLVLKNATPEHTAK
+589 VLVLKNATPEQTAK

>member
-24 SITINVDDA
+24 SITLNVDDA
-33 SRLNVFLNGYKE
+33 SRINVFLNGTKDV
-45 LVNGDNVF
+45 VNGDNVF
-53 EVNDGDYL
+53 EVKDGDYL
-61 SIYTKQNDIAIKSV
+61 SVTTQNNAGLVSV
-75 FNGDKELKLENYS
+75 FNGDKAVKLDSYS
-88 TFNVKLTE
+88 SFRLKLTE
-96 SEHTGAKFVV
+96 SEYAGAKFIV
-106 KTATVDEMRTA
+106 KTATLDEMRTA
-117 SCKVTVDDAS
+117 SCKVTVDDPS
-127 KVTLYLPGT
+127 KVTLRLSRT
-136 FSTLP
+136 FTTVQ
-141 LKDGENNVKFIP
+141 LKSGENEVKFIP
-153 GTESVFTVKPA
+153 GTESTFTISPQ
-164 SYDNPLYKVTHNSV
+164 SYNTPLYKVTRNSV
-178 AAEADWG
+178 AAEAEWG
-185 SYTLKNVAD
+185 SYTLKNVAE

-212 FNINAEGVGVI
+212 FNVNAEGVGFIKSVT
-223 SGVMVNGNEVTNYM
+223 VNGNEVTNYL

-244 CGSNISIT
+244 CGSTISIT

-257 YKMESFKV
+257 YKLESFKV
-265 NGEDKTD
+265 NGEDKTS
-272 DFYYSDSHDY
+272 DFYEDSY
-282 FVTDATTFDITAKK
+282 NIFVTDATTLDITAKK
-296 YATFKATIDIDDVSH
+296 YTTFKATVDIDDVSH

-317 HSYDDNAFDMKNGKN
+317 YSYYDDAFDMKNGKN
-332 EIEVSEKQPIISLVA
+332 EIEVSEKQPLISLVA
-347 KDGYCFTSVN
+347 KDGYYFTSVN
-357 DGTTEYTDKSASN
+357 DGTTEYTDQSTSEIKV
-370 IELDVTDGMVL
+370 DVTDGMVL

-405 SLVFS
+405 SMVFS
-410 RGDNNRIE
+410 RGDYNRIE

-430 GDNPFSVTVYAST
+430 GDNPFSVTVYANT

-451 AVDPTYTYGSYYNF
+451 AVDPTYSGGSYF
-465 NLADGDVV
+465 RFSLEDGDVV
-473 KMFFTKTPAMVKA
+473 KMFFTKTPATVKA

-523 FAAKEGYSIKALTV
+523 LAAKEGYSIKALTV

-568 GISSVTNADASRTA
+568 GISSVTNADANRTA

-589 VLVLKNATPEHTAK
+589 VLVLKNATPEQTAK

>member
-24 SITINVDDA
+24 SITLNVDDA
-33 SRLNVFLNGYKE
+33 SRINVFLNGTKDV
-45 LVNGDNVF
+45 VNGDNVF
-53 EVNDGDYL
+53 EVKDGDYL
-61 SIYTKQNDIAIKSV
+61 SVTTQNNAGLVSV
-75 FNGDKELKLENYS
+75 FNGDKAVKLDSYS
-88 TFNVKLTE
+88 SFRLKLTE
-96 SEHTGAKFVV
+96 SEYAGAKFIV
-106 KTATVDEMRTA
+106 KTATLDEMRTA
-117 SCKVTVDDAS
+117 SCKVTVDDPS
-127 KVTLYLPGT
+127 KVTLRLSRT
-136 FSTLP
+136 FTTVQ
-141 LKDGENNVKFIP
+141 LKSGENEVKFIP
-153 GTESVFTVKPA
+153 GTESTFTISPQ
-164 SYDNPLYKVTHNSV
+164 SYNTPLYKVTRNSV
-178 AAEADWG
+178 AAEAEWG
-185 SYTLKNVAD
+185 SYTLKNVAE

-212 FNINAEGVGVI
+212 FNVNAEGVGFIKSVT
-223 SGVMVNGNEVTNYM
+223 VNGNEVTNYL

-244 CGSNISIT
+244 CGSTISIT

-257 YKMESFKV
+257 YKLESFKV
-265 NGEDKTD
+265 NGEDKTS
-272 DFYYSDSHDY
+272 DFYEDSY
-282 FVTDATTFDITAKK
+282 NIFVTDATTLDITAEK
-296 YATFKATIDIDDVSH
+296 YATFKATVDIDDVSH

-317 HSYDDNAFDMKNGKN
+317 YSYYDDAFDMKNGKN
-332 EIEVSEKQPIISLVA
+332 EIEVSEKQPLISLVA
-347 KDGYCFTSVN
+347 KDGYYFTSVN
-357 DGTTEYTDKSASN
+357 DGTTEYTDQSTSEIKV
-370 IELDVTDGMVL
+370 DVTDGMVL

-405 SLVFS
+405 SMVFS
-410 RGDNNRIE
+410 RGDYNRIE

-430 GDNPFSVTVYAST
+430 GDNPFSVTVYANT

-451 AVDPTYTYGSYYNF
+451 AVDPTYSGGSYF
-465 NLADGDVV
+465 RFSLEDGDVV
-473 KMFFTKTPAMVKA
+473 KMFFTKTPATVKA

-582 NVYNANG
+582 NVYNASG
-589 VLVLKNATPEHTAK
+589 VLVLKNATPEQTAK

>member
-24 SITINVDDA
+24 SITLNVDDA
-33 SRLNVFLNGYKE
+33 SRINVFLNGYKDV
-45 LVNGDNVF
+45 VNGDNVF
-53 EVNDGDYL
+53 EVKDGDYL
-61 SIYTKQNDIAIKSV
+61 SITTQNNAGLVSV
-75 FNGDKELKLENYS
+75 MNGDKAVKLDSYS
-88 TFNVKLTE
+88 SFKLKLTE
-96 SEHTGAKFVV
+96 SEYAGAKLII
-106 KTATVDEMRTA
+106 KTATLDEMRTA
-117 SCKVTVDDAS
+117 SCKVTVDDPS
-127 KVTLYLPGT
+127 KVTLRLSRT
-136 FSTLP
+136 FTTVQ
-141 LKDGENNVKFIP
+141 LKSGENEVKFIP
-153 GTESVFTVKPA
+153 GTESTFTISPQ
-164 SYDNPLYKVTHNSV
+164 SYDTPLYKVTRNSV
-178 AAEADWG
+178 AAEAEWG
-185 SYTLKNVAD
+185 SYTLKNVAE

-212 FNINAEGVGVI
+212 FNVNAEGVGFIKSVT
-223 SGVMVNGNEVTNYM
+223 VNGNEVTNYL

-244 CGSNISIT
+244 CGSHISIT

-257 YKMESFKV
+257 YKLESFKV

-272 DFYYSDSHDY
+272 DFYEESYDF
-282 FVTDATTFDITAKK
+282 FVTDAATFDITAKK
-296 YATFKATIDIDDVSH
+296 YATFKATVDIDDVSH

-317 HSYDDNAFDMKNGKN
+317 YSYYDDAFDMKNGTN
-332 EIEVSEKQPIISLVA
+332 EIEVSEKQPLISLVA
-347 KDGYCFTSVN
+347 KYGYYFTSVN
-357 DGTTEYTDKSASN
+357 DGTTEYTDQSTSEIN
-370 IELDVTDGMVL
+370 VDVTDGMVL

-405 SLVFS
+405 SMVFS
-410 RGDNNRIE
+410 RGDYNKIE

-430 GDNPFSVTVYAST
+430 GDNPFSVTVYANT

-451 AVDPTYTYGSYYNF
+451 AVDPTYSGGSYFRF
-465 NLADGDVV
+465 NLEDGDVV
-473 KMFFTKTPAMVKA
+473 KMFFTKTPATVKA

-589 VLVLKNATPEHTAK
+589 VLVLKNATPEQTAK

>member
-24 SITINVDDA
+24 SITLNVDDA
-33 SRLNVFLNGYKE
+33 SRINVFLNGYQD

-53 EVNDGDYL
+53 EVKDGDYL
-61 SIYTKQNDIAIKSV
+61 SITTQNNAGLVSV
-75 FNGDKELKLENYS
+75 MNGDKAVKLDSYS
-88 TFNVKLTE
+88 SFNLKLTE
-96 SEHTGAKFVV
+96 SEYAGAKLMI
-106 KTATVDEMRTA
+106 KTATLDEMRTA
-117 SCKVTVDDAS
+117 SCKVTVDDPS
-127 KVTLYLPGT
+127 KVTLRLSRT
-136 FSTLP
+136 FTTVQ
-141 LKDGENNVKFIP
+141 LKSGENEVKFIP
-153 GTESVFTVKPA
+153 GTESTFTISPQ
-164 SYDNPLYKVTHNSV
+164 SYDTPLYKVTRNSV
-178 AAEADWG
+178 AAEAEWG
-185 SYTLKNVAD
+185 SYTLKNVAE

-212 FNINAEGVGVI
+212 FNVNAEGVGFIKSVT
-223 SGVMVNGNEVTNYM
+223 VNGNEVTNYL

-244 CGSNISIT
+244 CGSTISIT

-257 YKMESFKV
+257 YKLESFKV
-265 NGEDKTD
+265 NGEDKTS
-272 DFYYSDSHDY
+272 DFYEDSY
-282 FVTDATTFDITAKK
+282 NIFVTDATTLDITAKK
-296 YATFKATIDIDDVSH
+296 YTTFKATVDIDDVSH

-317 HSYDDNAFDMKNGKN
+317 YSYYDDAFDMKNGKN
-332 EIEVSEKQPIISLVA
+332 EIEVSEKQPLISLVA
-347 KDGYCFTSVN
+347 KDGYYFTSVN
-357 DGTTEYTDKSASN
+357 DGTTEYTDQSTSEIN
-370 IELDVTDGMVL
+370 VDVTDGMVL

-405 SLVFS
+405 SMVFS
-410 RGDNNRIE
+410 RGDYNRIE

-430 GDNPFSVTVYAST
+430 GDNPFSVTVYANT

-451 AVDPTYTYGSYYNF
+451 AVDPTYSGGSYF
-465 NLADGDVV
+465 RFSLEDGDVV

-589 VLVLKNATPEHTAK
+589 VLVLKNATPEQTAK

>member
-24 SITINVDDA
+24 SITLNVDDA
-33 SRLNVFLNGYKE
+33 SRINVFLNGYKDV
-45 LVNGDNVF
+45 VNGDNVF
-53 EVNDGDYL
+53 EVKDGDYL
-61 SIYTKQNDIAIKSV
+61 SITTQNNAGLVSV
-75 FNGDKELKLENYS
+75 MNGDKAVKLDSYS
-88 TFNVKLTE
+88 SFNLKLTE
-96 SEHTGAKFVV
+96 SEYAGAKLII
-106 KTATVDEMRTA
+106 KTATLDEMRTA
-117 SCKVTVDDAS
+117 SCKVTVDDPS
-127 KVTLYLPGT
+127 KVTLRLSRT
-136 FSTLP
+136 FTTVQ
-141 LKDGENNVKFIP
+141 LKSGENEVKFIP
-153 GTESVFTVKPA
+153 GTESTFTISPQ
-164 SYDNPLYKVTHNSV
+164 SYDTPLYKVTRNSV
-178 AAEADWG
+178 AAEAEYG
-185 SYTLKNVAD
+185 SYTLKNVAE

-212 FNINAEGVGVI
+212 FNVNAEGVGFIKSVT
-223 SGVMVNGNEVTNYM
+223 VNGNEVTNYL

-244 CGSNISIT
+244 CGSTISIT

-257 YKMESFKV
+257 YKLESFKV
-265 NGEDKTD
+265 NGEDKTS
-272 DFYYSDSHDY
+272 DFYEDSY
-282 FVTDATTFDITAKK
+282 NIFVTDATTLDITAEK
-296 YATFKATIDIDDVSH
+296 YATFKATVDIDDVSH

-317 HSYDDNAFDMKNGKN
+317 YSYYDDAFDMKNGKN
-332 EIEVSEKQPIISLVA
+332 EIEVSEKQPLISLVA
-347 KDGYCFTSVN
+347 KDGYYFTSVN
-357 DGTTEYTDKSASN
+357 DGTTEYTDQSTSEIN
-370 IELDVTDGMVL
+370 VDVTDGMVL

-405 SLVFS
+405 SMVFS
-410 RGDNNRIE
+410 RGDYNKIE

-430 GDNPFSVTVYAST
+430 GDNPFSVTVYANT

-451 AVDPTYTYGSYYNF
+451 AVDPTYSGGSYF
-465 NLADGDVV
+465 RFSLEDGDVV
-473 KMFFTKTPAMVKA
+473 KMFFTKTPATVKA

-589 VLVLKNATPEHTAK
+589 VLVLKNATPEQIAK

>member
-24 SITINVDDA
+24 SITLNVDDA
-33 SRLNVFLNGYKE
+33 SRINVFLNGYKDV
-45 LVNGDNVF
+45 VNGDNVF
-53 EVNDGDYL
+53 EVKDGDYL
-61 SIYTKQNDIAIKSV
+61 SITTQNNAGLVSV
-75 FNGDKELKLENYS
+75 MNGDKAVKLDSYS
-88 TFNVKLTE
+88 SFNLKLTE
-96 SEHTGAKFVV
+96 SEYAGAKLII
-106 KTATVDEMRTA
+106 KTATLDEMRTA
-117 SCKVTVDDAS
+117 SCKVTVDDPS
-127 KVTLYLPGT
+127 KVTLRLSRT
-136 FSTLP
+136 FTTVQ
-141 LKDGENNVKFIP
+141 LKSGENEVKFIP
-153 GTESVFTVKPA
+153 GTESTFTISPQ
-164 SYDNPLYKVTHNSV
+164 SYDTPLYKVTRNSV
-178 AAEADWG
+178 AAEAEYG
-185 SYTLKNVAD
+185 SYTLKNVAE
-194 GDVIDIQA
+194 GDVIDIHA

-212 FNINAEGVGVI
+212 FNVNAEGVGFIKSVT
-223 SGVMVNGNEVTNYM
+223 VNGNEVTNYL

-244 CGSNISIT
+244 CGSTISIT

-257 YKMESFKV
+257 YKLESFKV
-265 NGEDKTD
+265 NGEDKTS
-272 DFYYSDSHDY
+272 DFYEDSY
-282 FVTDATTFDITAKK
+282 NIFVTDATTLDITAEK
-296 YATFKATIDIDDVSH
+296 YATFKATVDIDDVSH

-317 HSYDDNAFDMKNGKN
+317 YSYYDDAFDMKNGKN
-332 EIEVSEKQPIISLVA
+332 EIEVSEKQPLISLVA
-347 KDGYCFTSVN
+347 KDGYYFTSVN
-357 DGTTEYTDKSASN
+357 DGTTEYTDQSTSEIN
-370 IELDVTDGMVL
+370 VDVTDGMVL

-405 SLVFS
+405 SMVFS
-410 RGDNNRIE
+410 RGDYNKIE

-430 GDNPFSVTVYAST
+430 GDNPFSVTVYANT

-451 AVDPTYTYGSYYNF
+451 AVDPTYSGGSYF
-465 NLADGDVV
+465 RFSLEDGDVV
-473 KMFFTKTPAMVKA
+473 KMFFTKTPATVKA

-589 VLVLKNATPEHTAK
+589 VLVLKNATPGQTAK

>member
-24 SITINVDDA
+24 SITLNVDDA
-33 SRLNVFLNGYKE
+33 SRINVFLNGPKDV
-45 LVNGDNVF
+45 VNGDNVF
-53 EVNDGDYL
+53 EVKDGDYL
-61 SIYTKQNDIAIKSV
+61 SITTQNNVGLVSV
-75 FNGDKELKLENYS
+75 FNGDKAVKLDSYS
-88 TFNVKLTE
+88 SFRLKLTE
-96 SEHTGAKFVV
+96 SEYAGAKFIV
-106 KTATVDEMRTA
+106 KTATLDEMRTA
-117 SCKVTVDDAS
+117 SCKVTVDDPS
-127 KVTLYLPGT
+127 KVTLRLSRT
-136 FSTLP
+136 FTTVQ
-141 LKDGENNVKFIP
+141 LKSGENEVKFIP
-153 GTESVFTVKPA
+153 GTESTFTISPQ
-164 SYDNPLYKVTHNSV
+164 SYNTPLYKVTRNSV
-178 AAEADWG
+178 AAEAEWG
-185 SYTLKNVAD
+185 SYTLKNVAE

-212 FNINAEGVGVI
+212 FNVNAEGVGFIKSVT
-223 SGVMVNGNEVTNYM
+223 VNGNEVTNYL

-244 CGSNISIT
+244 CGSTISIT

-257 YKMESFKV
+257 YKLESFKV
-265 NGEDKTD
+265 NGEDKTS
-272 DFYYSDSHDY
+272 DFYEESYDF
-282 FVTDATTFDITAKK
+282 FVTDAATFDITAKK
-296 YATFKATIDIDDVSH
+296 YATFKATVDIDDVSH

-317 HSYDDNAFDMKNGKN
+317 YSYYDDAFDMKNGKN
-332 EIEVSEKQPIISLVA
+332 EIEVSEKQPLISLVA
-347 KDGYCFTSVN
+347 KDGYYFTSVN
-357 DGTTEYTDKSASN
+357 DGTTEYTDQSTSEIKV
-370 IELDVTDGMVL
+370 DVTDGMVL

-405 SLVFS
+405 SMVFS
-410 RGDNNRIE
+410 RGDYNRIE

-430 GDNPFSVTVYAST
+430 GDNPFSVTVYANT

-451 AVDPTYTYGSYYNF
+451 AVDPTYSGGSYF
-465 NLADGDVV
+465 RFSLEDGDVV
-473 KMFFTKTPAMVKA
+473 KMFFTKTPATVKA

-559 IVVDLQTAS
+559 IVVELQTAS

-582 NVYNANG
+582 NVYNASG
-589 VLVLKNATPEHTAK
+589 VLVLKNATPEQTAK

>member
-9 IMLLSVIAPQAADAF
+9 IMLLSVVAPQAADAF
-24 SITINVDDA
+24 SITLNVDDA
-33 SRLNVFLNGYKE
+33 SRINVFLNGYKDV
-45 LVNGDNVF
+45 VNGDNVF
-53 EVNDGDYL
+53 EVKDGDYL
-61 SIYTKQNDIAIKSV
+61 SITTQNNAGLVSV
-75 FNGDKELKLENYS
+75 FNGDKAVKLDSYS
-88 TFNVKLTE
+88 SFNLKLTE
-96 SEHTGAKFVV
+96 SEYAGAKLII
-106 KTATVDEMRTA
+106 KTATLDEMRTA
-117 SCKVTVDDAS
+117 SCKVTVDDPS
-127 KVTLYLPGT
+127 KVTLRLSRT
-136 FSTLP
+136 FTTVQ
-141 LKDGENNVKFIP
+141 LKSGENEVKFIP
-153 GTESVFTVKPA
+153 GTESTFTISPQ
-164 SYDNPLYKVTHNSV
+164 SQETPLYKVTHNSV
-178 AAEADWG
+178 AAEAEWG
-185 SYTLKNVAD
+185 SYTLKNVAE

-212 FNINAEGVGVI
+212 FNVNAEGVGFIKSVT
-223 SGVMVNGNEVTNYM
+223 VNGNEVTNYL

-244 CGSNISIT
+244 CGSTISIT

-257 YKMESFKV
+257 YKLESFKV
-265 NGEDKTD
+265 NGEDKTS
-272 DFYYSDSHDY
+272 DFYDESYDF
-282 FVTDATTFDITAKK
+282 FVTDAATFDITAKK
-296 YATFKATIDIDDVSH
+296 YATFKATVDIDDVSH
-311 ATVYKG
+311 ATVYNG
-317 HSYDDNAFDMKNGKN
+317 YSYYGNAFDLKNGKN
-332 EIEVSEKQPIISLVA
+332 EIEVSEKQTLISLVA
-347 KDGYCFTSVN
+347 KDGYYFTSVN
-357 DGTTEYTDKSASN
+357 DGTKEYTDKSVN
-370 IELDVTDGMVL
+370 DIELDVVDGMVL
-381 KVVTAAIVR
+381 KVVTAAVVR
-390 DKKALVYVDDRSATS
+390 DKKALVYVDDRSAAN
-405 SLVFS
+405 SLLF
-410 RGDNNRIE
+410 RRNDYNTIE
-418 IGTGYNELEFYK
+418 VATGYNELEFYR
-430 GDNPFSVTVYAST
+430 GDNPFSVSVSANT

-451 AVDPTYTYGSYYNF
+451 AVVPLYSGGSYFNF
-465 NLADGDVV
+465 SLADGDVV
-473 KMFFTKTPAMVKA
+473 KMFFTKTPATVKA

-589 VLVLKNATPEHTAK
+589 VLVLKNATPEQTAK

>member
-24 SITINVDDA
+24 SITLNVDDA
-33 SRLNVFLNGYKE
+33 SRINVFLNGYQD

-53 EVNDGDYL
+53 EVKDGDYL
-61 SIYTKQNDIAIKSV
+61 SITTQNNAGLVSV
-75 FNGDKELKLENYS
+75 MNGDKAVKLDSYS
-88 TFNVKLTE
+88 SFKLKLTE
-96 SEHTGAKFVV
+96 SEYAGAKLII
-106 KTATVDEMRTA
+106 KTATLDEMRTA
-117 SCKVTVDDAS
+117 SCKVTVDDPS
-127 KVTLYLPGT
+127 KVTLRLSRT
-136 FSTLP
+136 FTTVQ
-141 LKDGENNVKFIP
+141 LKSGENEVKFIP
-153 GTESVFTVKPA
+153 GTESTFTISPQ
-164 SYDNPLYKVTHNSV
+164 SYDTPLYKVTRNSV
-178 AAEADWG
+178 AAEAEWG
-185 SYTLKNVAD
+185 SYTLKNVAE

-212 FNINAEGVGVI
+212 FNVNAEGVGFIKSVT
-223 SGVMVNGNEVTNYM
+223 VNGNEVTNYL

-244 CGSNISIT
+244 CGSHISIT

-257 YKMESFKV
+257 YKLESFKV

-272 DFYYSDSHDY
+272 DFYEESYDF
-282 FVTDATTFDITAKK
+282 FVTDAATFDITAKK
-296 YATFKATIDIDDVSH
+296 YATFKATVDIDDVSH

-317 HSYDDNAFDMKNGKN
+317 YSYYDDAFDMKNGTN
-332 EIEVSEKQPIISLVA
+332 EIEVSEKQPLISLVA
-347 KDGYCFTSVN
+347 KDGYYFTSVN
-357 DGTTEYTDKSASN
+357 DGTTEYTDQSTSEIN
-370 IELDVTDGMVL
+370 VDVTDGMVL

-405 SLVFS
+405 SMVFS
-410 RGDNNRIE
+410 RGDYNKIE

-430 GDNPFSVTVYAST
+430 GDNPFSVTVYANT

-451 AVDPTYTYGSYYNF
+451 AVDPTYSGGSYF
-465 NLADGDVV
+465 RFSLEDGDVV
-473 KMFFTKTPAMVKA
+473 KMFFTKTPTTVKA

-491 GGAENLSVVKDRI
+491 GGAENLSIVKDRI

-523 FAAKEGYSIKALTV
+523 FAAKEGYSIKTLTV

-589 VLVLKNATPEHTAK
+589 VLVLKNATPEQTAK

>member
-24 SITINVDDA
+24 SITLNVDDA
-33 SRLNVFLNGYKE
+33 SRINVFLNGTKDV
-45 LVNGDNVF
+45 VNGDNVF
-53 EVNDGDYL
+53 EVKDGDYL
-61 SIYTKQNDIAIKSV
+61 SVTTQNNAGLVSV
-75 FNGDKELKLENYS
+75 FNGDKAVKLDSYS
-88 TFNVKLTE
+88 SFRLKLTE
-96 SEHTGAKFVV
+96 SEYAGAKFIV
-106 KTATVDEMRTA
+106 KTATLDEMRTA
-117 SCKVTVDDAS
+117 SCKVTVDDPS
-127 KVTLYLPGT
+127 KVTLRLSRT
-136 FSTLP
+136 FTTVQ
-141 LKDGENNVKFIP
+141 LKSGENEVKFIP
-153 GTESVFTVKPA
+153 GTESTFTISPQ
-164 SYDNPLYKVTHNSV
+164 SYNTPLYKVTRNSV
-178 AAEADWG
+178 AAEAEWG
-185 SYTLKNVAD
+185 SYTLKNVAE

-212 FNINAEGVGVI
+212 FNVNAEGVGFIKSVT
-223 SGVMVNGNEVTNYM
+223 VNGNEVTNYL

-244 CGSNISIT
+244 CGSTISIT

-257 YKMESFKV
+257 YKLESFKV
-265 NGEDKTD
+265 NGEDKTS
-272 DFYYSDSHDY
+272 DFYEDSY
-282 FVTDATTFDITAKK
+282 NIFVTDATTLDITAKK
-296 YATFKATIDIDDVSH
+296 YTTFKATVDIDDVSH

-317 HSYDDNAFDMKNGKN
+317 YSYYDDAFDMKNGKN
-332 EIEVSEKQPIISLVA
+332 EIEVSEKQPLISLVA
-347 KDGYCFTSVN
+347 KDGYYFTSVN
-357 DGTTEYTDKSASN
+357 DGTTEYTDQSTSEIN
-370 IELDVTDGMVL
+370 VDVTDGMVL

-405 SLVFS
+405 SMVFS
-410 RGDNNRIE
+410 RGDYNRIE

-430 GDNPFSVTVYAST
+430 GDNPFSVTVYANT

-451 AVDPTYTYGSYYNF
+451 AVDPTYSGGSYF
-465 NLADGDVV
+465 RFSLEDGDVV
-473 KMFFTKTPAMVKA
+473 KMFFTKTPATVKA

-523 FAAKEGYSIKALTV
+523 FTAKEGYSIKALSV

-589 VLVLKNATPEHTAK
+589 VLVLKNATPEQTAK

>member
-24 SITINVDDA
+24 SITLNVDDA
-33 SRLNVFLNGYKE
+33 SRINVFLNGYQD

-53 EVNDGDYL
+53 EVKDGDYL
-61 SIYTKQNDIAIKSV
+61 SITTQNNAGLVSV
-75 FNGDKELKLENYS
+75 MNGDKAVKLDSYS
-88 TFNVKLTE
+88 SFKLKLTE
-96 SEHTGAKFVV
+96 SEYAGAKLII
-106 KTATVDEMRTA
+106 KTATLDEMRTA
-117 SCKVTVDDAS
+117 SCKVTVDDPS
-127 KVTLYLPGT
+127 KVTLRLSRT
-136 FSTLP
+136 FTTVQ
-141 LKDGENNVKFIP
+141 LKSGENEVKFIP
-153 GTESVFTVKPA
+153 GTESTFTISPQ
-164 SYDNPLYKVTHNSV
+164 SYDTPLYKVTRNSV
-178 AAEADWG
+178 AAEAEYG
-185 SYTLKNVAD
+185 SYTLKNVAE

-212 FNINAEGVGVI
+212 FNVNAEGVGFIKSVT
-223 SGVMVNGNEVTNYM
+223 VNGNEVTNYL

-244 CGSNISIT
+244 CGSTISIT

-257 YKMESFKV
+257 YKLESFKV
-265 NGEDKTD
+265 NGEDKTS
-272 DFYYSDSHDY
+272 DFYEDSY
-282 FVTDATTFDITAKK
+282 NIFVTDATTLDITAKK
-296 YATFKATIDIDDVSH
+296 YTTFKATVDIDDVSH

-317 HSYDDNAFDMKNGKN
+317 YSYYDDAFDMKNGKN
-332 EIEVSEKQPIISLVA
+332 EIEVSEKQPLISLVA
-347 KDGYCFTSVN
+347 KDGYYFTSVN
-357 DGTTEYTDKSASN
+357 DGTTEYTDQSTSEIN
-370 IELDVTDGMVL
+370 VDVTDGMVL

-405 SLVFS
+405 SMVFS
-410 RGDNNRIE
+410 RGDYNRIE

-430 GDNPFSVTVYAST
+430 GDNPFSVTVYANT

-451 AVDPTYTYGSYYNF
+451 AVDPTYSGGSYF
-465 NLADGDVV
+465 RFSLEDGDVV
-473 KMFFTKTPAMVKA
+473 KMFFTKTPATVKA

-523 FAAKEGYSIKALTV
+523 FAAKEGYSIKALSV

-589 VLVLKNATPEHTAK
+589 VLVLKNATPEQTAK

>member
-1 MKKFYLFL
+1 M
-9 IMLLSVIAPQAADAF
+9 
-24 SITINVDDA
+24 
-33 SRLNVFLNGYKE
+33 
-45 LVNGDNVF
+45 
-53 EVNDGDYL
+53 
-61 SIYTKQNDIAIKSV
+61 
-75 FNGDKELKLENYS
+75 
-88 TFNVKLTE
+88 
-96 SEHTGAKFVV
+96 
-106 KTATVDEMRTA
+106 
-117 SCKVTVDDAS
+117 
-127 KVTLYLPGT
+127 
-136 FSTLP
+136 
-141 LKDGENNVKFIP
+141 
-153 GTESVFTVKPA
+153 
-164 SYDNPLYKVTHNSV
+164 
-178 AAEADWG
+178 
-185 SYTLKNVAD
+185 KNVAE

-212 FNINAEGVGVI
+212 FNVNAEGVGFIKSVT
-223 SGVMVNGNEVTNYM
+223 VNGNEVTNYL

-244 CGSNISIT
+244 CGSTISIT

-257 YKMESFKV
+257 YKLESFKV
-265 NGEDKTD
+265 NGEDKTS
-272 DFYYSDSHDY
+272 DFYEESYDF
-282 FVTDATTFDITAKK
+282 FVTDAATFDITAKK
-296 YATFKATIDIDDVSH
+296 YATFKATVDIDDVSH

-317 HSYDDNAFDMKNGKN
+317 YSYYDDAFDMKNGKN
-332 EIEVSEKQPIISLVA
+332 EIEVSEKQPLISLVA
-347 KDGYCFTSVN
+347 KDGYYFTSVN
-357 DGTTEYTDKSASN
+357 DGTTEYTDNNVSK
-370 IELDVTDGMVL
+370 IELSVVDGMVL

-390 DKKALVYVDDRSATS
+390 DKKALVYVDNKKATN

-410 RGDNNRIE
+410 RSDRETIV

-430 GDNPFSVTVYAST
+430 GDSPFSVTVSAST

-451 AVDPTYTYGSYYNF
+451 AVDPLYSGGSYF
-465 NLADGDVV
+465 SFSLEDGDVV
-473 KMFFTKTPAMVKA
+473 KMFFTKTPATVKA

-589 VLVLKNATPEHTAK
+589 VLVLKNATPEQTAK

>member
-1 MKKFYLFL
+1 MK
-9 IMLLSVIAPQAADAF
+9 
-24 SITINVDDA
+24 
-33 SRLNVFLNGYKE
+33 
-45 LVNGDNVF
+45 
-53 EVNDGDYL
+53 DGDYL
-61 SIYTKQNDIAIKSV
+61 NITTQKNAGIVSV
-75 FNGDKELKLENYS
+75 FNGDKAVKLDSYS
-88 TFNVKLTE
+88 SFKLKLTE
-96 SEHTGAKFVV
+96 SEYAGAKLVI
-106 KTATVDEMRTA
+106 KTATLDEMRTA
-117 SCKVTVDDAS
+117 SCKVTVDDPS
-127 KVTLYLPGT
+127 KVTLRLSGT
-136 FSTLP
+136 LTTVQ
-141 LKDGENNVKFIP
+141 LKSGENEVKFIP
-153 GTESVFTVKPA
+153 GTESTFTISPA
-164 SYDNPLYKVTHNSV
+164 SYNTPLYKVTHNSV

-212 FNINAEGVGVI
+212 FNVNAEGVGFIKSVT
-223 SGVMVNGNEVTNYM
+223 VNGNEVTNYL

-252 RNSED
+252 RNSEE
-257 YKMESFKV
+257 YKLESFKV

-272 DFYYSDSHDY
+272 DFYSESYDF
-282 FVTDATTFDITAKK
+282 FVTDAATFDITAEK
-296 YATFKATIDIDDVSH
+296 YTTFKATIDIDDVSH

-317 HSYDDNAFDMKNGKN
+317 YSYYGNAFDLKNGKN
-332 EIEVSEKQPIISLVA
+332 EIEVSEQQPLISLVA
-347 KDGYCFTSVN
+347 KDGYYFTCVN
-357 DGTTEYTDKSASN
+357 DGTTEYTDQSVNEIKLS
-370 IELDVTDGMVL
+370 VVDGMVL
-381 KVVTAAIVR
+381 KVVTTAIVR
-390 DKKALVYVDDRSATS
+390 DKKALVYVDDRSAAN
-405 SLVFS
+405 SLLF
-410 RGDNNRIE
+410 RRNDYNTIE
-418 IGTGYNELEFYK
+418 VATGYNELEFYR
-430 GDNPFSVTVYAST
+430 GDNPFSVSVNANT

-451 AVDPTYTYGSYYNF
+451 AVVPLYSGGSYFNF
-465 NLADGDVV
+465 SLADGDVV

-491 GGAENLSVVKDRI
+491 GGAENLCVVKDRI

-568 GISSVTNADASRTA
+568 GISSVTNADANSTA

-589 VLVLKNATPEHTAK
+589 VLVLKNATPEQTAK

>member
-33 SRLNVFLNGYKE
+33 SRINVFLNGYKE

-53 EVNDGDYL
+53 EVNDGNYL
-61 SIYTKQNDIAIKSV
+61 SITTQKNAGIVSV
-75 FNGDKELKLENYS
+75 FNGDKAVKFDSYS
-88 TFNVKLTE
+88 SFNLKLTE
-96 SEHTGAKFVV
+96 SEYAGAKLVI
-106 KTATVDEMRTA
+106 KTATLDEMRTA
-117 SCKVTVDDAS
+117 SCKVTVDDPS
-127 KVTLYLPGT
+127 KVTLRLSRT
-136 FSTLP
+136 FTTVQ
-141 LKDGENNVKFIP
+141 LKSGENEVKFIP
-153 GTESVFTVKPA
+153 GTESTFTISPE
-164 SYDNPLYKVTHNSV
+164 SQLSPLYKVTHNSV

-212 FNINAEGVGVI
+212 FNVNAEGVGFIKSVT
-223 SGVMVNGNEVTNYM
+223 VNGNEVTNYL
-237 DDNFTVK
+237 DDNFSVK

-252 RNSED
+252 RNSEE
-257 YKMESFKV
+257 YKLESFKV
-265 NGEDKTD
+265 NGEDKTS
-272 DFYYSDSHDY
+272 DFYEDSY
-282 FVTDATTFDITAKK
+282 NIFVTDATTLDITAKK
-296 YATFKATIDIDDVSH
+296 YTTFKATVDIDDVSH
-311 ATVYKG
+311 ATVYNG
-317 HSYDDNAFDMKNGKN
+317 YSYYGNAFDLKNGKN
-332 EIEVSEKQPIISLVA
+332 EIEVSEKQTLISLVA
-347 KDGYCFTSVN
+347 KDGYYFTSVN
-357 DGTTEYTDKSASN
+357 DGTKEYTDKSVN
-370 IELDVTDGMVL
+370 DIELDVVDGMVL
-381 KVVTAAIVR
+381 KVVTAAVVR
-390 DKKALVYVDDRSATS
+390 DKKALVYVDDRSAAN
-405 SLVFS
+405 SLLF
-410 RGDNNRIE
+410 RRNDYNTIE
-418 IGTGYNELEFYK
+418 VATGYNELEFYR
-430 GDNPFSVTVYAST
+430 GDNPFSVSVSANT

-451 AVDPTYTYGSYYNF
+451 AVVPLYSGGSYFNF
-465 NLADGDVV
+465 SLADGDVV
-473 KMFFTKTPAMVKA
+473 KMFFTKTPATVKA

-523 FAAKEGYSIKALTV
+523 FAAKEGYSIKTLTV

-589 VLVLKNATPEHTAK
+589 VLVLKNATPEQTAK

>member
-24 SITINVDDA
+24 SITLNVDDA
-33 SRLNVFLNGYKE
+33 SRINVFLNGPKDV
-45 LVNGDNVF
+45 VNGDNVF
-53 EVNDGDYL
+53 EVKDGDYL
-61 SIYTKQNDIAIKSV
+61 SVTTQNNAGLVSV
-75 FNGDKELKLENYS
+75 FNGDKAVKLDSYS
-88 TFNVKLTE
+88 SFRLKLTE
-96 SEHTGAKFVV
+96 SEYAGAKFIV
-106 KTATVDEMRTA
+106 KTATLDEMRTA
-117 SCKVTVDDAS
+117 SCKVTVDDPS
-127 KVTLYLPGT
+127 KVTLRLSRT
-136 FSTLP
+136 FTTVQ
-141 LKDGENNVKFIP
+141 LKSGENEVKFIP
-153 GTESVFTVKPA
+153 GTESTFTISPQ
-164 SYDNPLYKVTHNSV
+164 SYNTPLYKVTRNSV
-178 AAEADWG
+178 AAEAEWG
-185 SYTLKNVAD
+185 SYTLKNVAE

-212 FNINAEGVGVI
+212 FNVNAEGVGFIKSVT
-223 SGVMVNGNEVTNYM
+223 VNGNEVTNYL

-257 YKMESFKV
+257 YKLESFKV
-265 NGEDKTD
+265 NGEDKTS
-272 DFYYSDSHDY
+272 DFYEESYDF
-282 FVTDATTFDITAKK
+282 FVTDAATFDITAKK
-296 YATFKATIDIDDVSH
+296 YATFKATVDIDDVSH

-317 HSYDDNAFDMKNGKN
+317 YSYYDDAFDMKNGKN
-332 EIEVSEKQPIISLVA
+332 EIEVSEKQPLISLVA
-347 KDGYCFTSVN
+347 KDGYYFTSVN
-357 DGTTEYTDKSASN
+357 DGTTEYTDQSTSEIKV
-370 IELDVTDGMVL
+370 DVTDGMVL

-405 SLVFS
+405 SMVFS
-410 RGDNNRIE
+410 RGDYNRIE

-430 GDNPFSVTVYAST
+430 GDNPFSVTVYANT

-451 AVDPTYTYGSYYNF
+451 AVDPLYSGGSYFNF

-473 KMFFTKTPAMVKA
+473 KMFFTKVPATVKA

-568 GISSVTNADASRTA
+568 GISSVTNADASRIA

-589 VLVLKNATPEHTAK
+589 VLVLKNATPEQTAK

>member
-24 SITINVDDA
+24 SITLNVDDA
-33 SRLNVFLNGYKE
+33 SRINVFLNGPKDV
-45 LVNGDNVF
+45 VNGDNVF

-61 SIYTKQNDIAIKSV
+61 SVTTQNNAGLVSV
-75 FNGDKELKLENYS
+75 FNGDKAVKLDSYS
-88 TFNVKLTE
+88 SFRLKLTE
-96 SEHTGAKFVV
+96 SEYAGAKFIV
-106 KTATVDEMRTA
+106 KTATLDEMRTA
-117 SCKVTVDDAS
+117 SCKVTVDDPS
-127 KVTLYLPGT
+127 KVTLRLSRT
-136 FSTLP
+136 FTTVQ
-141 LKDGENNVKFIP
+141 LKSGENEVKFIP
-153 GTESVFTVKPA
+153 GTESTFTISPQ
-164 SYDNPLYKVTHNSV
+164 SYNTPLYKVTRNSV
-178 AAEADWG
+178 AAEAEWG
-185 SYTLKNVAD
+185 SYTLKNVAE

-212 FNINAEGVGVI
+212 FNVNAEGVGFIKSVT
-223 SGVMVNGNEVTNYM
+223 VNGNEVTNYL

-244 CGSNISIT
+244 CGSTISIT

-257 YKMESFKV
+257 YKLESFKV
-265 NGEDKTD
+265 NGEDKTS
-272 DFYYSDSHDY
+272 DFYEESYDF
-282 FVTDATTFDITAKK
+282 FVTDAATFDITAKK
-296 YATFKATIDIDDVSH
+296 YATFKATVDIDDVSH

-317 HSYDDNAFDMKNGKN
+317 YSYYDDAFDMKNGKN
-332 EIEVSEKQPIISLVA
+332 EIEVSEKQPLISLVA
-347 KDGYCFTSVN
+347 KDGYYFTSVN
-357 DGTTEYTDKSASN
+357 DGTTEYTDNNVSK
-370 IELDVTDGMVL
+370 IELSVVDGMVL

-390 DKKALVYVDDRSATS
+390 DKKALVYVDNKKATN

-410 RGDNNRIE
+410 RSDRETIV

-430 GDNPFSVTVYAST
+430 GDSPFSVTVSAST

-451 AVDPTYTYGSYYNF
+451 AVDPLYSGGSYF
-465 NLADGDVV
+465 SFSLEDGDVV
-473 KMFFTKTPAMVKA
+473 KMFFTKTPATVKA

-544 EADGTYKVVVKADAN
+544 EADGTYKVVVKANAN

-589 VLVLKNATPEHTAK
+589 VLVLKNATPEQTAK

>member
-24 SITINVDDA
+24 SITLNVDDA
-33 SRLNVFLNGYKE
+33 SRINVFLNGYQDV
-45 LVNGDNVF
+45 VNGDNVF
-53 EVNDGDYL
+53 EVNDGGYL
-61 SIYTKQNDIAIKSV
+61 SITTQNNAGLVSV
-75 FNGDKELKLENYS
+75 MNGDKAVKLDSYS
-88 TFNVKLTE
+88 SFKLKLTE
-96 SEHTGAKFVV
+96 SEYAGAKLII
-106 KTATVDEMRTA
+106 KTATLDEMRTA
-117 SCKVTVDDAS
+117 SCKVTVDDPS
-127 KVTLYLPGT
+127 KVTLRLSRT
-136 FSTLP
+136 FTTVQ
-141 LKDGENNVKFIP
+141 LKSGENEVKFIP
-153 GTESVFTVKPA
+153 GTESTFTISPE
-164 SYDNPLYKVTHNSV
+164 SQLSPLYKVTHNSV

-212 FNINAEGVGVI
+212 FNVNAEGVGFIKSVT
-223 SGVMVNGNEVTNYM
+223 VNGNEVTNYL
-237 DDNFTVK
+237 DDNFSVK

-252 RNSED
+252 RNSEE
-257 YKMESFKV
+257 YKLESFKV

-272 DFYYSDSHDY
+272 DFYDESYDF
-282 FVTDATTFDITAKK
+282 FVTDAATFDITAEK
-296 YATFKATIDIDDVSH
+296 YTTFKATIDIDDVSH

-317 HSYDDNAFDMKNGKN
+317 YSYYGNAFDLKNGKN
-332 EIEVSEKQPIISLVA
+332 EIEVSEKQTLISLVA
-347 KDGYCFTSVN
+347 KDGYYFTSVN
-357 DGTTEYTDKSASN
+357 DGTKEYTDKSVN
-370 IELDVTDGMVL
+370 DIELDVVDGMVL
-381 KVVTAAIVR
+381 KVVTAAVVR
-390 DKKALVYVDDRSATS
+390 DKKALVYVDDRSAAN
-405 SLVFS
+405 SLLF
-410 RGDNNRIE
+410 RRNDYNTIE
-418 IGTGYNELEFYK
+418 VATGYNELEFYR
-430 GDNPFSVTVYAST
+430 GDNPFSVSVSANT

-451 AVDPTYTYGSYYNF
+451 AVVPLYSGGSYFNF
-465 NLADGDVV
+465 SLEDGDVV

-544 EADGTYKVVVKADAN
+544 GADGTYKVVVKADAN

-589 VLVLKNATPEHTAK
+589 VLVLKNATPEQTAK

>member
-24 SITINVDDA
+24 SITLNVDDA
-33 SRLNVFLNGYKE
+33 SRINVFLNGYQD

-53 EVNDGDYL
+53 EVKDGDYL
-61 SIYTKQNDIAIKSV
+61 SITTQNNAGLVSV
-75 FNGDKELKLENYS
+75 MNGDKAVKLDSYS
-88 TFNVKLTE
+88 SFKLKLTE
-96 SEHTGAKFVV
+96 SEYAGAKLII
-106 KTATVDEMRTA
+106 KTATLDEMRTA
-117 SCKVTVDDAS
+117 SCKVTVDDPS
-127 KVTLYLPGT
+127 KVTLRLSRT
-136 FSTLP
+136 FTTVQ
-141 LKDGENNVKFIP
+141 LKSGENEVKFIP
-153 GTESVFTVKPA
+153 GTESTFTISPQ
-164 SYDNPLYKVTHNSV
+164 SYDTPLYKVTRNSV
-178 AAEADWG
+178 AAEAEWG
-185 SYTLKNVAD
+185 SYTLKNVAE

-212 FNINAEGVGVI
+212 FNVNAEGVGFIKSVT
-223 SGVMVNGNEVTNYM
+223 VNGNEVTNYL

-244 CGSNISIT
+244 CGSHISIT

-257 YKMESFKV
+257 YKLESFKV

-272 DFYYSDSHDY
+272 DFYEESYDF
-282 FVTDATTFDITAKK
+282 FVTDAATFDITAKK
-296 YATFKATIDIDDVSH
+296 YATFKATVDIDDVSH

-317 HSYDDNAFDMKNGKN
+317 YSYYDDAFDMKNGTN
-332 EIEVSEKQPIISLVA
+332 EIEVSEKQPLISLVA
-347 KDGYCFTSVN
+347 KDGYYFTSVN
-357 DGTTEYTDKSASN
+357 DGTTEYTDQSTSEIN
-370 IELDVTDGMVL
+370 VDVTDGMVL

-405 SLVFS
+405 SMVFS
-410 RGDNNRIE
+410 RGDYNKIE

-430 GDNPFSVTVYAST
+430 GDNPFSVTVYANT

-451 AVDPTYTYGSYYNF
+451 AVDPTYSGGSYF
-465 NLADGDVV
+465 RFSLEDGDVV
-473 KMFFTKTPAMVKA
+473 KMFFTKTPATVKA

-568 GISSVTNADASRTA
+568 GISSVTNADASRTV

-589 VLVLKNATPEHTAK
+589 VLVLKNTTPEQTAK

>member
-24 SITINVDDA
+24 SITLNVDDA
-33 SRLNVFLNGYKE
+33 SRINVFLNGYKDV
-45 LVNGDNVF
+45 VNGDNVF
-53 EVNDGDYL
+53 EVKDGDYL
-61 SIYTKQNDIAIKSV
+61 SITTQNNAGLVSV
-75 FNGDKELKLENYS
+75 MNGDKAVKLDSYS
-88 TFNVKLTE
+88 SFNLKLTE
-96 SEHTGAKFVV
+96 SEYAGAKLII
-106 KTATVDEMRTA
+106 KTATLDEMRTA
-117 SCKVTVDDAS
+117 SCKVTVDDPS
-127 KVTLYLPGT
+127 KVTLRLSRT
-136 FSTLP
+136 FTTVQ
-141 LKDGENNVKFIP
+141 LKSGENEVKFIP
-153 GTESVFTVKPA
+153 GTESTFTISPQ
-164 SYDNPLYKVTHNSV
+164 SYDTPLYKVTRNSV
-178 AAEADWG
+178 AAEAEYG
-185 SYTLKNVAD
+185 SYTLKNVAE
-194 GDVIDIQA
+194 GDVIDIHA

-212 FNINAEGVGVI
+212 FNVNAEGVGFIKSVT
-223 SGVMVNGNEVTNYM
+223 VNGNEVTNYL

-244 CGSNISIT
+244 CGSTISIT

-257 YKMESFKV
+257 YKLESFKV
-265 NGEDKTD
+265 NGEDKTS
-272 DFYYSDSHDY
+272 DFYEDSY
-282 FVTDATTFDITAKK
+282 NIFVTDATTLDITAEK
-296 YATFKATIDIDDVSH
+296 YATFKATVDIDDVSH

-317 HSYDDNAFDMKNGKN
+317 YSYYDDAFDMKNGKN
-332 EIEVSEKQPIISLVA
+332 EIEVSEKQPLISLVA
-347 KDGYCFTSVN
+347 KDGYYFTSVN
-357 DGTTEYTDKSASN
+357 DGTTEYTDQSTSEIN
-370 IELDVTDGMVL
+370 VDVTDGMVL

-405 SLVFS
+405 SMVFS
-410 RGDNNRIE
+410 RGDYNKIE

-430 GDNPFSVTVYAST
+430 GDNPFSVTVYANT

-451 AVDPTYTYGSYYNF
+451 AVDPTYSGGSYF
-465 NLADGDVV
+465 RFSLEDGDVV
-473 KMFFTKTPAMVKA
+473 KMFFTKTPATVKA

-589 VLVLKNATPEHTAK
+589 VLVLKNATPEQTAK

>member
-24 SITINVDDA
+24 SITLNVDDA
-33 SRLNVFLNGYKE
+33 SRINVFLNGTKDV
-45 LVNGDNVF
+45 VNGDNVF
-53 EVNDGDYL
+53 EVKDGDYL
-61 SIYTKQNDIAIKSV
+61 SVTTQNNAGLVSV
-75 FNGDKELKLENYS
+75 FNGDKAVKLDSYS
-88 TFNVKLTE
+88 SFRLKLTE
-96 SEHTGAKFVV
+96 SEYAGAKLMI
-106 KTATVDEMRTA
+106 KTATLDEMRTA
-117 SCKVTVDDAS
+117 SCKVTVDDPS
-127 KVTLYLPGT
+127 KVTLRLSRT
-136 FSTLP
+136 FTTVQ
-141 LKDGENNVKFIP
+141 LKSGENEVKFIP
-153 GTESVFTVKPA
+153 GTESTFTISPQ
-164 SYDNPLYKVTHNSV
+164 SYNTPLYKVTRNSV
-178 AAEADWG
+178 AAEAEWG
-185 SYTLKNVAD
+185 SYTLKNVAE

-202 NYPDIDCAVK
+202 NYPDIDCAVN
-212 FNINAEGVGVI
+212 FNVNAEGVGFIKSVT
-223 SGVMVNGNEVTNYM
+223 VNGNEVTNYL

-244 CGSNISIT
+244 CGSTISIT

-257 YKMESFKV
+257 YKLESFKV
-265 NGEDKTD
+265 NGEDKTS
-272 DFYYSDSHDY
+272 DFYEESYDF
-282 FVTDATTFDITAKK
+282 FVTAAATFDITAKK
-296 YATFKATIDIDDVSH
+296 YATFKATVDIDDVSH

-317 HSYDDNAFDMKNGKN
+317 YSYYDDAFDMKNGKN
-332 EIEVSEKQPIISLVA
+332 EIEVSEKQPLISLVA
-347 KDGYCFTSVN
+347 KDGYYFTSVN
-357 DGTTEYTDKSASN
+357 DGTTEYTDQSTSEIKV
-370 IELDVTDGMVL
+370 DVTDGMVL

-405 SLVFS
+405 SMVFS
-410 RGDNNRIE
+410 RGDYNRIE

-430 GDNPFSVTVYAST
+430 GDNPFSVTVYANT

-451 AVDPTYTYGSYYNF
+451 AVDPTYSGGSYF
-465 NLADGDVV
+465 RFSLEDGDVV
-473 KMFFTKTPAMVKA
+473 KMFFTKTPATVKA

-568 GISSVTNADASRTA
+568 GISSVTNADANRTA

-589 VLVLKNATPEHTAK
+589 VLVLKNATPEQTAK

>member
-24 SITINVDDA
+24 SITLNVDDA
-33 SRLNVFLNGYKE
+33 SRINVFLNGYKDV
-45 LVNGDNVF
+45 VNGDNVF
-53 EVNDGDYL
+53 EVKDGDYL
-61 SIYTKQNDIAIKSV
+61 SITTQNNAGLVSV
-75 FNGDKELKLENYS
+75 MNGDKAVKLDSYS
-88 TFNVKLTE
+88 SFNLKLTE
-96 SEHTGAKFVV
+96 SEYAGAKLII
-106 KTATVDEMRTA
+106 KTATLDEMRTA
-117 SCKVTVDDAS
+117 SCKVTVDDPS
-127 KVTLYLPGT
+127 KVTLRLSRT
-136 FSTLP
+136 FTTVQ
-141 LKDGENNVKFIP
+141 LKSGENEVKFIP
-153 GTESVFTVKPA
+153 GTESTFTISPQ
-164 SYDNPLYKVTHNSV
+164 SYDTPLYKVTRNSV
-178 AAEADWG
+178 AAEAEYG
-185 SYTLKNVAD
+185 SYTLKNVAE

-212 FNINAEGVGVI
+212 FNVNAEGVGFIKSVT
-223 SGVMVNGNEVTNYM
+223 VNGNEVTNYL

-244 CGSNISIT
+244 CGSTISIT

-257 YKMESFKV
+257 YKLESFKV
-265 NGEDKTD
+265 NGEDKTS
-272 DFYYSDSHDY
+272 DFYEDSY
-282 FVTDATTFDITAKK
+282 NIFVTDATTLDITAKK
-296 YATFKATIDIDDVSH
+296 YTTFKATVDIDDVSH

-317 HSYDDNAFDMKNGKN
+317 YSYYDDAFDMKNGTN
-332 EIEVSEKQPIISLVA
+332 EIEVSEKQPLISLVA
-347 KDGYCFTSVN
+347 KDGYYFTSVN
-357 DGTTEYTDKSASN
+357 DGTTEYTDQSTSEIKV
-370 IELDVTDGMVL
+370 DVTDGMVL

-405 SLVFS
+405 SMVFS
-410 RGDNNRIE
+410 RGDYNRIE

-430 GDNPFSVTVYAST
+430 GDNPFSVTVYANT

-451 AVDPTYTYGSYYNF
+451 AVDPTYSGGSYF
-465 NLADGDVV
+465 RFSLEDGDVV
-473 KMFFTKTPAMVKA
+473 KMFFTKTPATVKA

-589 VLVLKNATPEHTAK
+589 VLVLKNATPEQTAK

>member
-24 SITINVDDA
+24 SITLNVDDA
-33 SRLNVFLNGYKE
+33 SRLNVFLNGYKD

-53 EVNDGDYL
+53 EVKDGDYL
-61 SIYTKQNDIAIKSV
+61 SIWTKQNDVAIKSV
-75 FNGDKELKLENYS
+75 FNGDKELKLE
-88 TFNVKLTE
+88 TFSSFKVKLSE

-106 KTATVDEMRTA
+106 KTATLDEMRTA

-164 SYDNPLYKVTHNSV
+164 SYDTPLYKVTHNSV
-178 AAEADWG
+178 AAEADWN
-185 SYTLKNVAD
+185 SYTLENVAD
-194 GDVIDIQA
+194 GDVIDIQT

-212 FNINAEGVGVI
+212 FNVNAEGVGFIKSVT
-223 SGVMVNGNEVTNYM
+223 VNGNEVTNYL

-252 RNSED
+252 SNSEE
-257 YKMESFKV
+257 YKLESFKV

-272 DFYYSDSHDY
+272 DFYSESYDF
-282 FVTDATTFDITAKK
+282 FVTDAATFDITAKK
-296 YATFKATIDIDDVSH
+296 YTTFKATIDIDDVSH

-317 HSYDDNAFDMKNGKN
+317 YSYYDDAFDMKNGKN
-332 EIEVSEKQPIISLVA
+332 EIEVSEKQPLISLVA
-347 KDGYCFTSVN
+347 KDGYYFTSVN
-357 DGTTEYTDKSASN
+357 DGTTEYTDQSVNEIKLS
-370 IELDVTDGMVL
+370 VVDGMVL
-381 KVVTAAIVR
+381 KVVTTAIVR

-405 SLVFS
+405 SMVFS

-443 KKVYKNDV
+443 KKIYKNDV
-451 AVDPTYTYGSYYNF
+451 AVDPANYYGSYYNF
-465 NLADGDVV
+465 SLADGDVV
-473 KMFFTKTPAMVKA
+473 KMFFTKIPAMVKA

-544 EADGTYKVVVKADAN
+544 EADGTYKVVVKADAK

-568 GISSVTNADASRTA
+568 GISSVTTADANSTA

-589 VLVLKNATPEHTAK
+589 VLVLKNATPEQTAK

>member
-24 SITINVDDA
+24 SITLNVDDA
-33 SRLNVFLNGYKE
+33 SRINVFLNGPKDV
-45 LVNGDNVF
+45 VNGDNVF

-61 SIYTKQNDIAIKSV
+61 SVTTQNNVGLVSV
-75 FNGDKELKLENYS
+75 FNGDKAVKLDSYS
-88 TFNVKLTE
+88 SFRLKLTE
-96 SEHTGAKFVV
+96 SEYAGAKFIV
-106 KTATVDEMRTA
+106 KTATLDEMRTA
-117 SCKVTVDDAS
+117 SCKVTVDDPS
-127 KVTLYLPGT
+127 KVTLRLSRT
-136 FSTLP
+136 FTTVQ
-141 LKDGENNVKFIP
+141 LKSGENEVKFIP
-153 GTESVFTVKPA
+153 GTESTFTISPQ
-164 SYDNPLYKVTHNSV
+164 SYDTPLYKVTRNSV
-178 AAEADWG
+178 AAEAEWG
-185 SYTLKNVAD
+185 SYTLKNVAE

-212 FNINAEGVGVI
+212 FNVNAEGVGFIKSVT
-223 SGVMVNGNEVTNYM
+223 VNGNEVTNYL

-244 CGSNISIT
+244 CGSTISIT

-257 YKMESFKV
+257 YKLESFKV
-265 NGEDKTD
+265 NGEDKTS
-272 DFYYSDSHDY
+272 DFYEDSY
-282 FVTDATTFDITAKK
+282 NIFVTDATTLDITAKK
-296 YATFKATIDIDDVSH
+296 YTTFKATVDIDDVSH

-317 HSYDDNAFDMKNGKN
+317 YSYYDDAFDMKNGKN
-332 EIEVSEKQPIISLVA
+332 EIEVSEKQPLISLVA
-347 KDGYCFTSVN
+347 KDGYYFTSVN
-357 DGTTEYTDKSASN
+357 DGTTEYTDQSTSEIN
-370 IELDVTDGMVL
+370 VDVTDGMVL

-405 SLVFS
+405 SMVFS
-410 RGDNNRIE
+410 RGDYNRIE

-430 GDNPFSVTVYAST
+430 GDNPFSVTVYANT

-451 AVDPTYTYGSYYNF
+451 AVDPTYSGGSYF
-465 NLADGDVV
+465 RFSLEDGDVV
-473 KMFFTKTPAMVKA
+473 KMFFTKTPATVKA

-568 GISSVTNADASRTA
+568 GISSVTNADANRTA

-589 VLVLKNATPEHTAK
+589 VLVLKNATPEQTAK